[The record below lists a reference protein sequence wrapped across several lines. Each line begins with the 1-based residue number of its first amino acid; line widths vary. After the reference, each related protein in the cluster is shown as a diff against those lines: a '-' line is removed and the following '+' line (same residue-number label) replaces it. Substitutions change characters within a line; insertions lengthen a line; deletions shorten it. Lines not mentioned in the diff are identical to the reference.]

1 MKYTGSFSDTR
12 GTRDTSS
19 FYGGDST
26 TLTPYTATKFKED
39 AGVKQDWSV
48 VREYMAG
55 KVLDPAS
62 LDLMSEDADVL
73 ESFRDS
79 ESRFEN
85 MLAKALVLEDA
96 PEEIKES
103 YRRIQDKFAN
113 VNNEGIGEWAGM
125 IKDYGIDAVTDPFN
139 IGAVWFAAQTGGV
152 GAPAALAARETA
164 KLGAKTAL
172 KKALTGPSAVARLPS
187 KGLSTTV
194 REVPTQEST
203 LRTLRALMD
212 KNPMK
217 SVAAIGAA
225 QGTVDDLAYQNL
237 NITVGSQEDFNPLQ
251 TVATAGISAGLN
263 VGMTVGI
270 KKLTQKFKAD
280 SDMDEFTPE
289 RGAELFDEGVE
300 GEWIPASASPVMA
313 DIDKLLEGASGNY
326 KDITPDEELLKK
338 YAADLGGGAKTV
350 EEVQAIIMAAAQT
363 ETTTGAIKNKIK
375 KDFYAHATHNTS
387 RWLGKASGVLS
398 PFAKVSKTAKLLQEK
413 FSHEM
418 GIDWKVNDRLVGKDY
433 FETQREIQ
441 GRFFE
446 DYRTLVEPLTTSKF
460 LRRNEDNAKLADEVN
475 DALMLAVRGQKATS
489 KSNGLSPEINI
500 EINKA
505 SVGVKKLYQSMGAE
519 LKEAGLIENEVAD
532 YIPRSWNRKAIMEN
546 QEGLAKLFEDQGV
559 VPKGNGMEA
568 VQDMLKI
575 DNQLDGGGS
584 GGFFFS
590 AKRSFDNIKKDADF
604 QEFLDTDVRA
614 TMNLYTF
621 QAAKGLAKVR
631 TLGVR
636 NEKEFKDF
644 YINQIRKE
652 MTEAGETFTAKD
664 AERITRVYRTTTSEN
679 LNRFGKYAQG
689 AVDGYGLI
697 NRVAYLGLATVSSLT
712 EVFLNFS
719 KAGFKNS
726 FKGLGEAMEL
736 SYKGATGNMQSKL
749 MSQHGITAAEAK
761 AEMRKFSL
769 GMDMG
774 LTQLE
779 NRLGG
784 DDLQT
789 KWMQKASSGFF
800 KMTLLEDWTKFVQTS
815 SFMSGKNL
823 IEENIQALVAHG
835 AKPLGKRQ
843 NTLIGELAELDIDYK
858 DAMEWYK
865 RGAKRNDEFYDK
877 KFLSGAARYANSVIL
892 QPSGMSNLK
901 PLLFSNPKTSIA
913 FQLMGYPAAFTN
925 TVLKGSVKQL
935 TKDVRSGDPRNVGK
949 VAVTALSMVQVA
961 RIMNDWRS
969 DGKSEKDGA
978 VSANFQAVKR
988 VGGLGILADNITKG
1002 YDATKYSGSVLGYG
1016 TMPFGPVA
1024 TDILSATRRGITP
1037 TLARKIPA
1045 ALSPVQKIL
1054 GIVDEDE
1061 AEKFKADMDQFIY
1074 EADRNIS
1081 DFEQGFI
1088 PEFETT
1094 SSLAPY
1100 ATGGI
1105 VKDVP
1110 NVPTEPDE
1118 RIDKLTGLPYN
1129 AQAGDAYTDIEDRA
1143 KFSMGGRLIAKKL
1156 TGYFNKKSPSPLR
1169 QAEDAEFIA
1178 RQQAGIDPD
1187 GAVFYGIQDELLD
1200 LNKSMEANKASQTT
1214 QRTNTVGTA
1223 TKASTYL
1230 DSLGVEGRSL
1240 DYGAG
1245 KGLNARTN
1253 QIDDTFEPFPE
1264 DAFNPTFVS
1273 PNDVPEDTYG
1283 KIISTNVI
1291 NVLPP
1296 DLRKQAVT
1304 KIGNALKT
1312 GGRALIQT
1320 WDAGAAKAG
1329 MASKKATIVK
1339 DETLA
1344 FTTSTGSYQK
1354 GFTKEELQTYVKEV
1368 LGENFE
1374 VSGVPSKQGI
1384 SGVAVVITK
1393 KSGETSNKG
1402 YAEGGLVNDYTIQQG
1417 DTLTKI
1423 AKENETTVEDLAR
1436 LNKIENVDKIYAN
1449 DVIKLSSSPAPVETP
1464 VDIFN
1469 EVSKMS
1475 TPSAVAILKQFKTTP
1490 TNEQL
1495 KAIKKVADKIDAK
1508 KLVGV
1513 AQELMDEYKEA
1524 IISKT
1529 LAAQKT
1535 VFSTVDTAQ
1544 EKIKDVVSS
1553 IKIPELNFESKG
1565 RTAENTQGVETS
1577 NFLPENI
1584 MAYAKYVVGNKL
1596 GLDAEGSD
1604 IDVAKFG
1611 TSQKEVLKQAMQ
1623 NADKAGRDYI
1633 KYSDYP
1639 EMKSGER
1646 PEQFYKAKRSER
1658 SMMDLVKE
1666 SFTDPVF
1673 EMFTTTGVFNFKKL
1687 SNGSFEILPDTYD
1700 FDKSKSGG
1708 KDRKEAM
1715 DSYGSLTQNAQDMSE
1730 KQTYHFNV
1738 KGKI

>member
-1 MKYTGSFSDTR
+1 MKYTGTLGNLSSE
-12 GTRDTSS
+12 GSSS
-19 FYGGDST
+19 FFEGET
-26 TLTPYTATKFKED
+26 TSLRPYSATRFRADKS
-39 AGVKQDWSV
+39 VKQDWSA
-48 VREYMAG
+48 VRGYMAG

-103 YRRIQDKFAN
+103 YRRIQDKFAK
-113 VNNEGIGEWAGM
+113 VDNEGIGEWAGM

-139 IGAVWFAAQTGGV
+139 IGAVWFSAQTGGV
-152 GAPAALAARETA
+152 GAPAALAARETG
-164 KLGAKTAL
+164 KLAAKTAL

-203 LRTLRALMD
+203 LQALKGLMD

-289 RGAELFDEGVE
+289 KGAELFDEGIE
-300 GEWIPASASPVMA
+300 GEWIPASGGAI
-313 DIDKLLEGASGNY
+313 IDDLGRLLSGPSGSF
-326 KDITPDEELLKK
+326 KDITPDEELIKK
-338 YAADLGGGAKTV
+338 YAADLGGSAKTI

-398 PFAKVSKTAKLLQEK
+398 PFAKVSKTAKILQEK

-446 DYRTLVEPLTTSKF
+446 DYRAVVEPLTTSKF

-475 DALMLAVRGQKATS
+475 DALMLAVRGQKARS
-489 KSNGLSPEINI
+489 VDNGLSV
-500 EINKA
+500 EINKEINRA
-505 SVGVKKLYQSMGAE
+505 SVGVKKLYRSMGAE

-652 MTEAGETFTAKD
+652 MTEAGETFTKKD

-689 AVDGYGLI
+689 AVDGYGLV

-726 FKGLGEAMEL
+726 FKGLSEAMEL

-749 MSQHGITAAEAK
+749 MSQHGITASEAK

-789 KWMQKASSGFF
+789 KWMQNVSSGFF

-823 IEENIQALVAHG
+823 IEENIQSLVAHG

-935 TKDVRSGDPRNVGK
+935 TKDVRSGDPRNVAK
-949 VAVTALSMVQVA
+949 VGVTALSMVQVA

-969 DGKSEKDGA
+969 DGRSEEKGSA
-978 VSANFQAVKR
+978 SANFQAVKR

-1002 YDATKYSGSVLGYG
+1002 YDATKYSGSVAGYG
-1016 TMPFGPVA
+1016 TMLFGPLA
-1024 TDILSATRRGITP
+1024 TDILSASRRGITP

-1045 ALSPVQKIL
+1045 ALSPVQKVL
-1054 GIVDEDE
+1054 GIADKDE
-1061 AEKFKADMDQFIY
+1061 AERF
-1074 EADRNIS
+1074 EAQMKNFVERIDDRASGI
-1081 DFEQGFI
+1081 EEMFI
-1088 PEFETT
+1088 PEFE
-1094 SSLAPY
+1094 SNSGAVRY
-1100 ATGGI
+1100 AKGG
-1105 VKDVP
+1105 VVTDVP
-1110 NVPTEPDE
+1110 NVPAEPDE
-1118 RIDKLTGLPYN
+1118 RINKITGLPYN
-1129 AQAGDAYTDIEDRA
+1129 EDAGTAFTDVEDRA
-1143 KFSMGGRLIAKKL
+1143 KFSMGGVAKR
-1156 TGYFNKKSPSPLR
+1156 TAQEEDDD
-1169 QAEDAEFIA
+1169 QAFKNQEDDDPEGSYTAHVEDASMDLSETNALDVSVIA
-1178 RQQAGIDPD
+1178 
-1187 GAVFYGIQDELLD
+1187 D
-1200 LNKSMEANKASQTT
+1200 LNPIENAIVRGADRVPSNVQEIAAKIPSE
-1214 QRTNTVGTA
+1214 TNTNFIESFFR
-1223 TKASTYL
+1223 KL
-1230 DSLGVEGRSL
+1230 LGNETPKPVSNLSESFYEQMRQSEGDHGDTPIRTHDKREQNKPVAERSL
-1240 DYGAG
+1240 DVGFGHKIKKAEVASGTIYG
-1245 KGLNARTN
+1245 
-1253 QIDDTFEPFPE
+1253 IPFK
-1264 DAFNPTFVS
+1264 D
-1273 PNDVPEDTYG
+1273 
-1283 KIISTNVI
+1283 
-1291 NVLPP
+1291 
-1296 DLRKQAVT
+1296 
-1304 KIGNALKT
+1304 LKT
-1312 GGRALIQT
+1312 GTYIPLTGSQKRTIQKLDIEANVKLARTTAWNSKLEKRGMSYESLPEPYKLVLEDIAYNVGGKKAGLGWDKIFDSMKRGNTQEIVGHLRRKDNDQNTAGMDNRAAKSAYAAGLISTLQEAK
-1320 WDAGAAKAG
+1320 DAGLV
-1329 MASKKATIVK
+1329 KAT
-1339 DETLA
+1339 
-1344 FTTSTGSYQK
+1344 
-1354 GFTKEELQTYVKEV
+1354 
-1368 LGENFE
+1368 
-1374 VSGVPSKQGI
+1374 
-1384 SGVAVVITK
+1384 
-1393 KSGETSNKG
+1393 
-1402 YAEGGLVNDYTIQQG
+1402 
-1417 DTLTKI
+1417 
-1423 AKENETTVEDLAR
+1423 
-1436 LNKIENVDKIYAN
+1436 
-1449 DVIKLSSSPAPVETP
+1449 
-1464 VDIFN
+1464 
-1469 EVSKMS
+1469 
-1475 TPSAVAILKQFKTTP
+1475 
-1490 TNEQL
+1490 TNE
-1495 KAIKKVADKIDAK
+1495 
-1508 KLVGV
+1508 
-1513 AQELMDEYKEA
+1513 
-1524 IISKT
+1524 
-1529 LAAQKT
+1529 
-1535 VFSTVDTAQ
+1535 
-1544 EKIKDVVSS
+1544 
-1553 IKIPELNFESKG
+1553 IP
-1565 RTAENTQGVETS
+1565 A
-1577 NFLPENI
+1577 
-1584 MAYAKYVVGNKL
+1584 
-1596 GLDAEGSD
+1596 
-1604 IDVAKFG
+1604 
-1611 TSQKEVLKQAMQ
+1611 
-1623 NADKAGRDYI
+1623 
-1633 KYSDYP
+1633 
-1639 EMKSGER
+1639 
-1646 PEQFYKAKRSER
+1646 
-1658 SMMDLVKE
+1658 
-1666 SFTDPVF
+1666 
-1673 EMFTTTGVFNFKKL
+1673 
-1687 SNGSFEILPDTYD
+1687 
-1700 FDKSKSGG
+1700 
-1708 KDRKEAM
+1708 
-1715 DSYGSLTQNAQDMSE
+1715 
-1730 KQTYHFNV
+1730 
-1738 KGKI
+1738 

>member
-113 VNNEGIGEWAGM
+113 VNNEGIGEWAGL

-139 IGAVWFAAQTGGV
+139 IGAVWFAAQTGGT

-164 KLGAKTAL
+164 KAGAKTAL

-300 GEWIPASASPVMA
+300 GEWIPASASPVMD
-313 DIDKLLEGASGNY
+313 DIDRLLEGASGNY
-326 KDITPDEELLKK
+326 KDITPDEEILKK
-338 YAADLGGGAKTV
+338 YAADLGGGSKTV

-652 MTEAGETFTAKD
+652 MVEAGETFTKKD

-689 AVDGYGLI
+689 AVDGYGLV

-726 FKGLGEAMEL
+726 FKGLSEAMEL

-749 MSQHGITAAEAK
+749 MSQHGITAAEAR

-969 DGKSEKDGA
+969 DGKSEEKGSGDA
-978 VSANFQAVKR
+978 YFQAVKR

-1061 AEKFKADMDQFIY
+1061 AEKFKVDMDQFIY

-1187 GAVFYGIQDELLD
+1187 GAVFYGIQDDLLD

-1223 TKASTYL
+1223 TKAST
-1230 DSLGVEGRSL
+1230 
-1240 DYGAG
+1240 
-1245 KGLNARTN
+1245 
-1253 QIDDTFEPFPE
+1253 
-1264 DAFNPTFVS
+1264 
-1273 PNDVPEDTYG
+1273 
-1283 KIISTNVI
+1283 
-1291 NVLPP
+1291 
-1296 DLRKQAVT
+1296 
-1304 KIGNALKT
+1304 
-1312 GGRALIQT
+1312 
-1320 WDAGAAKAG
+1320 
-1329 MASKKATIVK
+1329 
-1339 DETLA
+1339 
-1344 FTTSTGSYQK
+1344 
-1354 GFTKEELQTYVKEV
+1354 
-1368 LGENFE
+1368 
-1374 VSGVPSKQGI
+1374 
-1384 SGVAVVITK
+1384 
-1393 KSGETSNKG
+1393 KG

-1449 DVIKLSSSPAPVETP
+1449 DVIKLSSSPALVETP

-1475 TPSAVAILKQFKTTP
+1475 TPLSVAILKQFKTTP

>member
-1 MKYTGSFSDTR
+1 MKYTGSFLDTR

-19 FYGGDST
+19 FYDGDFT

-39 AGVKQDWSV
+39 TGVKKDWSV

-85 MLAKALVLEDA
+85 MIAKAMVLEDA
-96 PEEIKES
+96 PQEIKDS
-103 YRRIQDKFAN
+103 YKRIQDKFATIDK
-113 VNNEGIGEWAGM
+113 EGIGEWAEM

-139 IGAVWFAAQTGGV
+139 IGSVWFAAQTGGV

-164 KLGAKTAL
+164 KAGAKTAI
-172 KKALTGPSAVARLPS
+172 KKALTGPSAVSRLPS

-194 REVPTQEST
+194 REVPSQETT
-203 LRTLRALMD
+203 LRSLRALMD
-212 KNPMK
+212 KNPKK
-217 SVAAIGAA
+217 SIAAIGAI
-225 QGTVDDLAYQNL
+225 QGTVDDVSRQNL
-237 NITVGSQEDFNPLQ
+237 AITVGSQEDFNPLQ

-270 KKLTQKFKAD
+270 NKLTQKFKAD

-300 GEWIPASASPVMA
+300 GEWIPAS
-313 DIDKLLEGASGNY
+313 GAGVLSDLDRLISGPSGSY
-326 KDITPDEELLKK
+326 KDITPDEELIKK
-338 YAADLGGGAKTV
+338 YASDLGGGAKTV
-350 EEVQAIIMAAAQT
+350 EEVQAIIMAAAKT
-363 ETTTGAIKNKIK
+363 ETTAGAIKNKIK
-375 KDFYAHATHNTS
+375 KDLYAHATHNTS

-418 GIDWKVNDRLVGKDY
+418 GIDWKVNDRLVGKDF

-446 DYRTLVEPLTTSKF
+446 DYRAIVEPLTTSKF

-532 YIPRSWNRKAIMEN
+532 YIPRSWNRKAILEN
-546 QEGLAKLFEDQGV
+546 KEGLAKLFEDQDV
-559 VPKGNGMEA
+559 VSKGKGMEA
-568 VQDMLKI
+568 VEDMLRI
-575 DNQLDGGGS
+575 DSQLDGGGS

-590 AKRSFDNIKKDADF
+590 AKRSFDNIKRDADF

-652 MTEAGETFTAKD
+652 MSEAGETFTAKD

-689 AVDGYGLI
+689 AVDGYGLV

-726 FKGLGEAMEL
+726 FKGLSEAMEL

-749 MSQHGITAAEAK
+749 MSQHNMTAAEAR

-858 DAMEWYK
+858 DAMKWYK

-969 DGKSEKDGA
+969 DGKSEEKGA
-978 VSANFQAVKR
+978 FNANLQAVKR

-1002 YDATKYSGSVLGYG
+1002 YDAAKYSGSALGYG
-1016 TMPFGPVA
+1016 TAFFGPLA

-1045 ALSPVQKIL
+1045 ALSPVQRIL

-1129 AQAGDAYTDIEDRA
+1129 AQAGEAYTDMEDRA
-1143 KFSMGGRLIAKKL
+1143 KFSMGGKVNLVNEPSLREEEDVKFIE
-1156 TGYFNKKSPSPLR
+1156 NK
-1169 QAEDAEFIA
+1169 QME
-1178 RQQAGIDPD
+1178 IDPD
-1187 GAVFYGIQDELLD
+1187 GAVQYEIEDSLLD
-1200 LNKSMEANKASQTT
+1200 LSLDDTPTKSSSDIFSTMSKAMSSAKVAVLKQLGYSPSNIDEVVAKLPKTEPQYEEAVIRNALSKQSVVKKPVSNLSKSFYKQQQKWESDHGDTPIRTHDKQEQNKPVEERSLDVGFGHKITKDELASGTIYGIPFKDLKTGTYIPLTGSQKRTIQKLDIEANVQLARNKSWDATLKSKGMSYESLSEPYKLVLEDIAYNVGGNKAAVWSGIFDSMKAGDTMKIVGHL
-1214 QRTNTVGTA
+1214 RRKADGKNTAGMDNRAAKAAYAAGLISTLQEAKNAGLV
-1223 TKASTYL
+1223 KASTN
-1230 DSLGVEGRSL
+1230 E
-1240 DYGAG
+1240 
-1245 KGLNARTN
+1245 
-1253 QIDDTFEPFPE
+1253 I
-1264 DAFNPTFVS
+1264 
-1273 PNDVPEDTYG
+1273 
-1283 KIISTNVI
+1283 
-1291 NVLPP
+1291 
-1296 DLRKQAVT
+1296 
-1304 KIGNALKT
+1304 
-1312 GGRALIQT
+1312 
-1320 WDAGAAKAG
+1320 
-1329 MASKKATIVK
+1329 
-1339 DETLA
+1339 
-1344 FTTSTGSYQK
+1344 
-1354 GFTKEELQTYVKEV
+1354 
-1368 LGENFE
+1368 
-1374 VSGVPSKQGI
+1374 PS
-1384 SGVAVVITK
+1384 
-1393 KSGETSNKG
+1393 
-1402 YAEGGLVNDYTIQQG
+1402 
-1417 DTLTKI
+1417 
-1423 AKENETTVEDLAR
+1423 
-1436 LNKIENVDKIYAN
+1436 
-1449 DVIKLSSSPAPVETP
+1449 
-1464 VDIFN
+1464 
-1469 EVSKMS
+1469 
-1475 TPSAVAILKQFKTTP
+1475 
-1490 TNEQL
+1490 
-1495 KAIKKVADKIDAK
+1495 
-1508 KLVGV
+1508 
-1513 AQELMDEYKEA
+1513 
-1524 IISKT
+1524 
-1529 LAAQKT
+1529 
-1535 VFSTVDTAQ
+1535 
-1544 EKIKDVVSS
+1544 
-1553 IKIPELNFESKG
+1553 
-1565 RTAENTQGVETS
+1565 
-1577 NFLPENI
+1577 
-1584 MAYAKYVVGNKL
+1584 
-1596 GLDAEGSD
+1596 
-1604 IDVAKFG
+1604 
-1611 TSQKEVLKQAMQ
+1611 
-1623 NADKAGRDYI
+1623 
-1633 KYSDYP
+1633 
-1639 EMKSGER
+1639 
-1646 PEQFYKAKRSER
+1646 
-1658 SMMDLVKE
+1658 
-1666 SFTDPVF
+1666 
-1673 EMFTTTGVFNFKKL
+1673 
-1687 SNGSFEILPDTYD
+1687 
-1700 FDKSKSGG
+1700 
-1708 KDRKEAM
+1708 
-1715 DSYGSLTQNAQDMSE
+1715 
-1730 KQTYHFNV
+1730 
-1738 KGKI
+1738 

>member
-39 AGVKQDWSV
+39 TGVKKDWAV

-62 LDLMSEDADVL
+62 LDLASEDADVL

-85 MLAKALVLEDA
+85 MIAKAMVLEDA
-96 PEEIKES
+96 PQEIKDS
-103 YRRIQDKFAN
+103 YKRIQDKFATIDK
-113 VNNEGIGEWAGM
+113 EGIGEWAEM

-139 IGAVWFAAQTGGV
+139 IGSVWFAAQTGGV

-164 KLGAKTAL
+164 KAGAKTAI
-172 KKALTGPSAVARLPS
+172 KKALTGPSAVSRLPS

-194 REVPTQEST
+194 REVPSQETT
-203 LRTLRALMD
+203 LRSLRALMD
-212 KNPMK
+212 KNPKK
-217 SVAAIGAA
+217 SIAAIGAI
-225 QGTVDDLAYQNL
+225 QGTVDDVSRQNL
-237 NITVGSQEDFNPLQ
+237 AITVGSQEDFNPLQ

-270 KKLTQKFKAD
+270 NKLTQKFKAD

-300 GEWIPASASPVMA
+300 GEWIPAS
-313 DIDKLLEGASGNY
+313 GAGVLSDLDRLISGPSGSY
-326 KDITPDEELLKK
+326 KDITPDEELIKK
-338 YAADLGGGAKTV
+338 YASDLGGGAKTV

-363 ETTTGAIKNKIK
+363 EKTAGAIKNKIK
-375 KDFYAHATHNTS
+375 KDLYAHATHNTS

-446 DYRTLVEPLTTSKF
+446 DYRAIVEPLTTSKF

-532 YIPRSWNRKAIMEN
+532 YIPRSWNRKAILEN
-546 QEGLAKLFEDQGV
+546 KEGLARLFEDQDV
-559 VPKGNGMEA
+559 VSKGKGMEA
-568 VQDMLKI
+568 VEDMLRI
-575 DNQLDGGGS
+575 DSQLDGGGS

-590 AKRSFDNIKKDADF
+590 AKRSFDNIKRDADF

-689 AVDGYGLI
+689 AVDGYGLV

-726 FKGLGEAMEL
+726 FKGLSEAMEL

-749 MSQHGITAAEAK
+749 MSQHNMTAAEAR

-935 TKDVRSGDPRNVGK
+935 TKDVKSGDPRNVGK

-969 DGKSEKDGA
+969 DGKSEEKGA

-1129 AQAGDAYTDIEDRA
+1129 AQAGDAYTDMEDRA

-1178 RQQAGIDPD
+1178 QRQLEIDPD
-1187 GAVFYGIQDELLD
+1187 GAVFYGIQDDLLD
-1200 LNKSMEANKASQTT
+1200 LNKVMKSSRPSRDYQNVPLASRNERVTIKFLNENGY
-1214 QRTNTVGTA
+1214 RDYSGTG
-1223 TKASTYL
+1223 KKDFTYEL
-1230 DSLGVEGRSL
+1230 MKDGSYKVYTPYVDAKGKEKLGV
-1240 DYGAG
+1240 
-1245 KGLNARTN
+1245 K
-1253 QIDDTFEPFPE
+1253 TFK
-1264 DAFNPTFVS
+1264 DPTL
-1273 PNDVPEDTYG
+1273 
-1283 KIISTNVI
+1283 KQ
-1291 NVLPP
+1291 
-1296 DLRKQAVT
+1296 LRKY
-1304 KIGNALKT
+1304 
-1312 GGRALIQT
+1312 
-1320 WDAGAAKAG
+1320 
-1329 MASKKATIVK
+1329 M
-1339 DETLA
+1339 
-1344 FTTSTGSYQK
+1344 
-1354 GFTKEELQTYVKEV
+1354 
-1368 LGENFE
+1368 
-1374 VSGVPSKQGI
+1374 
-1384 SGVAVVITK
+1384 
-1393 KSGETSNKG
+1393 G
-1402 YAEGGLVNDYTIQQG
+1402 YAEGGKVERIQKSEGGEIKSASDILESIQKTVSPVAVKIMQ
-1417 DTLTKI
+1417 TLGIT
-1423 AKENETTVEDLAR
+1423 DPDQ
-1436 LNKIENVDKIYAN
+1436 IENV
-1449 DVIKLSSSPAPVETP
+1449 S
-1464 VDIFN
+1464 
-1469 EVSKMS
+1469 
-1475 TPSAVAILKQFKTTP
+1475 
-1490 TNEQL
+1490 
-1495 KAIKKVADKIDAK
+1495 KVADKINGRE
-1508 KLVGV
+1508 LVGV
-1513 AQELMDEYKEA
+1513 SKPEAEEYKKTIVSNLSESFYKQMRKSEGDHGDTPIPTNDAQEQNKPVTERSLDVGFGHKITEAELASGTIYGIPFMDVKTGTYIPLTSSQKRTIQKLDIEA
-1524 IISKT
+1524 NVQLARNKSWDAT
-1529 LAAQKT
+1529 LK
-1535 VFSTVDTAQ
+1535 
-1544 EKIKDVVSS
+1544 
-1553 IKIPELNFESKG
+1553 SKG
-1565 RTAENTQGVETS
+1565 MSYESLSEPYKLVLEDIAYNVGGNKAAVWSDIFDSMKAGDTMKIVGHLRRQDGGKNTSGMD
-1577 NFLPENI
+1577 NRAAKA
-1584 MAYAKYVVGNKL
+1584 AYAA
-1596 GLDAEGSD
+1596 GLIENLQQ
-1604 IDVAKFG
+1604 AK
-1611 TSQKEVLKQAMQ
+1611 
-1623 NADKAGRDYI
+1623 DY
-1633 KYSDYP
+1633 
-1639 EMKSGER
+1639 G
-1646 PEQFYKAKRSER
+1646 
-1658 SMMDLVKE
+1658 
-1666 SFTDPVF
+1666 
-1673 EMFTTTGVFNFKKL
+1673 L
-1687 SNGSFEILPDTYD
+1687 SLANTNEIP
-1700 FDKSKSGG
+1700 S
-1708 KDRKEAM
+1708 
-1715 DSYGSLTQNAQDMSE
+1715 
-1730 KQTYHFNV
+1730 
-1738 KGKI
+1738 

>member
-1 MKYTGSFSDTR
+1 MSNRITGEFPDL
-12 GTRDTSS
+12 RDEDASS
-19 FYGGDST
+19 FGTGKT
-26 TLTPYTATKFKED
+26 TSLTPYTATKFRADES
-39 AGVKQDWSV
+39 VKQDWSV
-48 VREYMAG
+48 VREFMAG

-96 PEEIKES
+96 PEEIKAS

-164 KLGAKTAL
+164 KAGAKTAL

-289 RGAELFDEGVE
+289 KGAELFDEGVE

-375 KDFYAHATHNTS
+375 KDFYAHVTHNTS

-652 MTEAGETFTAKD
+652 MVEAGETFTKKD

-689 AVDGYGLI
+689 AVDSYGLV

-712 EVFLNFS
+712 EVFLNVG

-969 DGKSEKDGA
+969 DGKSEEKGSGDA
-978 VSANFQAVKR
+978 YFQAVKR
-988 VGGLGILADNITKG
+988 VGGLGILADNITKS
-1002 YDATKYSGSVLGYG
+1002 YDAAKYNQSVLGYA
-1016 TMPFGPVA
+1016 TLPFGPIA
-1024 TDILSATRRGITP
+1024 TDVLSARRRGIAP
-1037 TLARKIPA
+1037 TLVRKIPA
-1045 ALSPVQKIL
+1045 AASPVQKIIGL
-1054 GIVDEDE
+1054 ADEE
-1061 AEKFKADMDQFIY
+1061 AAEIFKADMDNFVYRIDKKLS
-1074 EADRNIS
+1074 ET
-1081 DFEQGFI
+1081 EQKFI
-1088 PEFETT
+1088 PEFEADGGM
-1094 SSLAPY
+1094 LGF

-1129 AQAGDAYTDIEDRA
+1129 EQAGGAYTDIEDRA
-1143 KFSMGGRLIAKKL
+1143 KFSMGGRILAKNLVGAVQKASRFV
-1156 TGYFNKKSPSPLR
+1156 TKR
-1169 QAEDAEFIA
+1169 QPEL
-1178 RQQAGIDPD
+1178 DPD
-1187 GAVFYGIQDELLD
+1187 GAILHGIEDDLLD
-1200 LNKSMEANKASQTT
+1200 LNKGPEFKGNLDLIHGYSKNNRMFENEAGEH
-1214 QRTNTVGTA
+1214 V
-1223 TKASTYL
+1223 
-1230 DSLGVEGRSL
+1230 SLGPLE
-1240 DYGAG
+1240 
-1245 KGLNARTN
+1245 K
-1253 QIDDTFEPFPE
+1253 FEPTGKFKGYRFDGDGGVFGDEGVYLEDPSKRYFNSKDMLGFSATEIANVKARFEKAFVLTPE
-1264 DAFNPTFVS
+1264 TVKLFNKLT
-1273 PNDVPEDTYG
+1273 
-1283 KIISTNVI
+1283 
-1291 NVLPP
+1291 
-1296 DLRKQAVT
+1296 
-1304 KIGNALKT
+1304 
-1312 GGRALIQT
+1312 
-1320 WDAGAAKAG
+1320 
-1329 MASKKATIVK
+1329 KKALGPEAVKNLKNSGYDGLIVSGFK
-1339 DETLA
+1339 DTKKYKLASESFKQPQIVHFKPETLEVVK
-1344 FTTSTGSYQK
+1344 TS
-1354 GFTKEELQTYVKEV
+1354 E
-1368 LGENFE
+1368 
-1374 VSGVPSKQGI
+1374 
-1384 SGVAVVITK
+1384 
-1393 KSGETSNKG
+1393 KSGKTLNRG
-1402 YAEGGLVNDYTIQQG
+1402 YAEGGLVERLQKFEG
-1417 DTLTKI
+1417 GV
-1423 AKENETTVEDLAR
+1423 AVEP
-1436 LNKIENVDKIYAN
+1436 AN
-1449 DVIKLSSSPAPVETP
+1449 TFDA
-1464 VDIFN
+1464 
-1469 EVSKMS
+1469 VSKMS
-1475 TPSAVAILKQFKTTP
+1475 TPSAVAILKQFNATP
-1490 TNEQL
+1490 TDKQL
-1495 KAIKKVADKIDAK
+1495 KAIKIVADKIDAR
-1508 KLVGV
+1508 KLEGV
-1513 AQELMDEYKEA
+1513 EQGLADEYKEA
-1524 IISKT
+1524 II
-1529 LAAQKT
+1529 
-1535 VFSTVDTAQ
+1535 
-1544 EKIKDVVSS
+1544 
-1553 IKIPELNFESKG
+1553 
-1565 RTAENTQGVETS
+1565 
-1577 NFLPENI
+1577 
-1584 MAYAKYVVGNKL
+1584 
-1596 GLDAEGSD
+1596 
-1604 IDVAKFG
+1604 
-1611 TSQKEVLKQAMQ
+1611 
-1623 NADKAGRDYI
+1623 
-1633 KYSDYP
+1633 
-1639 EMKSGER
+1639 
-1646 PEQFYKAKRSER
+1646 
-1658 SMMDLVKE
+1658 
-1666 SFTDPVF
+1666 
-1673 EMFTTTGVFNFKKL
+1673 
-1687 SNGSFEILPDTYD
+1687 
-1700 FDKSKSGG
+1700 
-1708 KDRKEAM
+1708 
-1715 DSYGSLTQNAQDMSE
+1715 
-1730 KQTYHFNV
+1730 KQTL
-1738 KGKI
+1738 KEL

>member
-1 MKYTGSFSDTR
+1 MSNKFTGSFSDSR
-12 GTRDTSS
+12 GEDFSS
-19 FYGGDST
+19 FFTATPESLG
-26 TLTPYTATKFKED
+26 PYTATRFRED
-39 AGVKQDWSV
+39 TGVKKDWSV

-62 LDLMSEDADVL
+62 LDLASEDADVL

-85 MLAKALVLEDA
+85 MIAKAMVLEDA
-96 PEEIKES
+96 PQEIKDS
-103 YRRIQDKFAN
+103 YKRIQDKFATIDK
-113 VNNEGIGEWAGM
+113 EGIGEWAEM

-139 IGAVWFAAQTGGV
+139 IGSVWFAAQTGGV

-164 KLGAKTAL
+164 KAGAKTAI
-172 KKALTGPSAVARLPS
+172 KKALTGPSAVSRLPS

-194 REVPTQEST
+194 REVPSQETT
-203 LRTLRALMD
+203 LRSLRALMD
-212 KNPMK
+212 KNPKK
-217 SVAAIGAA
+217 SIAAIGAI
-225 QGTVDDLAYQNL
+225 QGTVDDVSRQNL
-237 NITVGSQEDFNPLQ
+237 AITVGSQEDFNPLQ

-270 KKLTQKFKAD
+270 NKLTQKFKAD

-300 GEWIPASASPVMA
+300 GEWIPAS
-313 DIDKLLEGASGNY
+313 GAGVLSDLDRLISGPSGSY
-326 KDITPDEELLKK
+326 KDITPDEELIKK
-338 YAADLGGGAKTV
+338 YASDLGGGAKTV

-363 ETTTGAIKNKIK
+363 EKTAGAIKNKIK
-375 KDFYAHATHNTS
+375 KDLYAHATHNTS

-418 GIDWKVNDRLVGKDY
+418 GIDWKVNDRLVGKDF

-446 DYRTLVEPLTTSKF
+446 DYRAIVEPLTTSKF

-475 DALMLAVRGQKATS
+475 DALMLAVRGQKA
-489 KSNGLSPEINI
+489 KSTNNGLSSEINR

-532 YIPRSWNRKAIMEN
+532 YIPRSWNRKAILEN
-546 QEGLAKLFEDQGV
+546 KEGLAKLFEDQDV
-559 VPKGNGMEA
+559 VSKGKGMEA
-568 VQDMLKI
+568 VEDMLRI
-575 DNQLDGGGS
+575 DSQLDGGGS

-590 AKRSFDNIKKDADF
+590 AKRSFDNIKRDADF

-652 MTEAGETFTAKD
+652 MSEAGETFTAKD

-689 AVDGYGLI
+689 AVDGYGLV

-726 FKGLGEAMEL
+726 FKGLSEAMEL

-749 MSQHGITAAEAK
+749 MSQHNITAAEAR

-858 DAMEWYK
+858 DAMKWYK

-935 TKDVRSGDPRNVGK
+935 TKDVKSGDPRNVGK

-969 DGKSEKDGA
+969 DGRSEEKGA
-978 VSANFQAVKR
+978 FNANLQAVKR

-1002 YDATKYSGSVLGYG
+1002 YDAAKYSGSVLGYA
-1016 TMPFGPVA
+1016 TTPFGPLA
-1024 TDILSATRRGITP
+1024 TDALSATRRGIVP
-1037 TLARKIPA
+1037 TLARKVPA
-1045 ALSPVQKIL
+1045 ATVPIQRIL

-1061 AEKFKADMDQFIY
+1061 AEKFKADMDQFVY
-1074 EADRNIS
+1074 EADKKVS
-1081 DFEQGFI
+1081 EFEKSLI
-1088 PEFETT
+1088 PEFESDGGLLT
-1094 SSLAPY
+1094 Y

-1129 AQAGDAYTDIEDRA
+1129 AQAGEAYTDMEDRA
-1143 KFSMGGRLIAKKL
+1143 KFSMGGKVNLVNEPSLREEEDVKFIE
-1156 TGYFNKKSPSPLR
+1156 NK
-1169 QAEDAEFIA
+1169 QME
-1178 RQQAGIDPD
+1178 IDPD
-1187 GAVFYGIQDELLD
+1187 GAVQYEIEDSLLD
-1200 LNKSMEANKASQTT
+1200 LSLDDTPTKSSSDIFSTMSKAMSSAKVAVLKQLGYSPSNIDEVVAKLPKTEPQYEEAVIRNALFKQSVVKKPVSNLSKSFYKQQQKWESDHGDTPIRTHDKQEQNKP
-1214 QRTNTVGTA
+1214 
-1223 TKASTYL
+1223 
-1230 DSLGVEGRSL
+1230 VEERSL
-1240 DYGAG
+1240 DVGFGHKIKEAELASGTIYG
-1245 KGLNARTN
+1245 
-1253 QIDDTFEPFPE
+1253 IPFK
-1264 DAFNPTFVS
+1264 D
-1273 PNDVPEDTYG
+1273 
-1283 KIISTNVI
+1283 
-1291 NVLPP
+1291 
-1296 DLRKQAVT
+1296 
-1304 KIGNALKT
+1304 LKT
-1312 GGRALIQT
+1312 GTYIPLTSSQKRTIQKLDIEANVQLARNKS
-1320 WDAGAAKAG
+1320 WDATLKSKGMSYESLSEPYKLVLEDIAYNVGGNKAAVWSGIFDSMKAG
-1329 MASKKATIVK
+1329 DTMKIVGHLRRKADGK
-1339 DETLA
+1339 
-1344 FTTSTGSYQK
+1344 
-1354 GFTKEELQTYVKEV
+1354 
-1368 LGENFE
+1368 
-1374 VSGVPSKQGI
+1374 
-1384 SGVAVVITK
+1384 
-1393 KSGETSNKG
+1393 
-1402 YAEGGLVNDYTIQQG
+1402 
-1417 DTLTKI
+1417 
-1423 AKENETTVEDLAR
+1423 
-1436 LNKIENVDKIYAN
+1436 
-1449 DVIKLSSSPAPVETP
+1449 
-1464 VDIFN
+1464 
-1469 EVSKMS
+1469 
-1475 TPSAVAILKQFKTTP
+1475 
-1490 TNEQL
+1490 
-1495 KAIKKVADKIDAK
+1495 
-1508 KLVGV
+1508 
-1513 AQELMDEYKEA
+1513 
-1524 IISKT
+1524 
-1529 LAAQKT
+1529 
-1535 VFSTVDTAQ
+1535 
-1544 EKIKDVVSS
+1544 
-1553 IKIPELNFESKG
+1553 
-1565 RTAENTQGVETS
+1565 
-1577 NFLPENI
+1577 
-1584 MAYAKYVVGNKL
+1584 
-1596 GLDAEGSD
+1596 
-1604 IDVAKFG
+1604 
-1611 TSQKEVLKQAMQ
+1611 
-1623 NADKAGRDYI
+1623 
-1633 KYSDYP
+1633 KYS
-1639 EMKSGER
+1639 G
-1646 PEQFYKAKRSER
+1646 
-1658 SMMDLVKE
+1658 
-1666 SFTDPVF
+1666 
-1673 EMFTTTGVFNFKKL
+1673 
-1687 SNGSFEILPDTYD
+1687 
-1700 FDKSKSGG
+1700 
-1708 KDRKEAM
+1708 
-1715 DSYGSLTQNAQDMSE
+1715 YGQ
-1730 KQTYHFNV
+1730 
-1738 KGKI
+1738 

>member
-39 AGVKQDWSV
+39 TGVKKDWSV

-62 LDLMSEDADVL
+62 LDLASEDADVL

-85 MLAKALVLEDA
+85 MIAKAMVLEDA
-96 PEEIKES
+96 PQEIKDS
-103 YRRIQDKFAN
+103 YKRIQDKFATIDK
-113 VNNEGIGEWAGM
+113 EGIGEWAEM

-139 IGAVWFAAQTGGV
+139 IGSVWFAAQTGGV

-164 KLGAKTAL
+164 KAGAKTAI
-172 KKALTGPSAVARLPS
+172 KKALTGPSAVSRLPS

-194 REVPTQEST
+194 REVPSQETT
-203 LRTLRALMD
+203 LRSLRALMD
-212 KNPMK
+212 KNPKK
-217 SVAAIGAA
+217 SIAAIGAI
-225 QGTVDDLAYQNL
+225 QGTVDDVSRQNL
-237 NITVGSQEDFNPLQ
+237 AITVGSQEDFNPLQ

-270 KKLTQKFKAD
+270 NKLTQKFKAD

-300 GEWIPASASPVMA
+300 GEWIPAS
-313 DIDKLLEGASGNY
+313 GAGVLSDLDRLISGPSGSY
-326 KDITPDEELLKK
+326 KDITPDEELIKK
-338 YAADLGGGAKTV
+338 YASDLGGGAKTV

-363 ETTTGAIKNKIK
+363 EKTAGAIKNKIK
-375 KDFYAHATHNTS
+375 KDLYAHATHNTS

-418 GIDWKVNDRLVGKDY
+418 GIDWKVNDRLVGKDF

-446 DYRTLVEPLTTSKF
+446 DYRAIVEPLTTSKF

-475 DALMLAVRGQKATS
+475 DALMLAVRGQKA
-489 KSNGLSPEINI
+489 KSTNNGLSSEINR

-532 YIPRSWNRKAIMEN
+532 YIPRSWNRKAILEN
-546 QEGLAKLFEDQGV
+546 KEGLARLFEDQDV
-559 VPKGNGMEA
+559 VSKGKGMEA
-568 VQDMLKI
+568 VEDMLRI
-575 DNQLDGGGS
+575 DSQLDGGGS

-590 AKRSFDNIKKDADF
+590 AKRSFDNIKRDADF

-652 MTEAGETFTAKD
+652 MSEAGETFTAKD

-689 AVDGYGLI
+689 AVDGYGLV

-726 FKGLGEAMEL
+726 FKGLSEAMEL

-749 MSQHGITAAEAK
+749 MSQHNMTAAEAR

-858 DAMEWYK
+858 DAMKWYK

-935 TKDVRSGDPRNVGK
+935 TKDVKSGDPRNVGK

-1045 ALSPVQKIL
+1045 ALSPVQRIL

-1105 VKDVP
+1105 VEDVP

-1129 AQAGDAYTDIEDRA
+1129 AQAGEAYTDMEDRA
-1143 KFSMGGRLIAKKL
+1143 KFSMGGKVNLVNEPSLREEEDVKFIE
-1156 TGYFNKKSPSPLR
+1156 NK
-1169 QAEDAEFIA
+1169 QME
-1178 RQQAGIDPD
+1178 IDPD
-1187 GAVFYGIQDELLD
+1187 GAVQYQIEDNLLD
-1200 LNKSMEANKASQTT
+1200 LSLDDTPTKSSSDIFSTMSKAMSSAKVAVLKQLGYSPSNIDEVVAKLPKTEPQYEEAVIRNALSENIQRKNSVDGAKQPVKIWSSVYQTT
-1214 QRTNTVGTA
+1214 NNPEKE
-1223 TKASTYL
+1223 TKFLS
-1230 DSLGVEGRSL
+1230 
-1240 DYGAG
+1240 
-1245 KGLNARTN
+1245 N
-1253 QIDDTFEPFPE
+1253 QS
-1264 DAFNPTFVS
+1264 NP
-1273 PNDVPEDTYG
+1273 
-1283 KIISTNVI
+1283 
-1291 NVLPP
+1291 L
-1296 DLRKQAVT
+1296 
-1304 KIGNALKT
+1304 
-1312 GGRALIQT
+1312 
-1320 WDAGAAKAG
+1320 
-1329 MASKKATIVK
+1329 
-1339 DETLA
+1339 
-1344 FTTSTGSYQK
+1344 
-1354 GFTKEELQTYVKEV
+1354 
-1368 LGENFE
+1368 
-1374 VSGVPSKQGI
+1374 VSGVEEALDKGLKVFKGDKGINNQVKLKEILIATAKHESLGGKLLEQGGGGPARGAWQVEPETAI
-1384 SGVAVVITK
+1384 DIIKTSGLIGKKAEAVMGKTK
-1393 KSGETSNKG
+1393 KQILNMDEKEINGFLKDHN
-1402 YAEGGLVNDYTIQQG
+1402 VNAVFA
-1417 DTLTKI
+1417 I
-1423 AKENETTVEDLAR
+1423 AKYLQGADAKN
-1436 LNKIENVDKIYAN
+1436 
-1449 DVIKLSSSPAPVETP
+1449 KLSLLS
-1464 VDIFN
+1464 
-1469 EVSKMS
+1469 
-1475 TPSAVAILKQFKTTP
+1475 
-1490 TNEQL
+1490 
-1495 KAIKKVADKIDAK
+1495 
-1508 KLVGV
+1508 
-1513 AQELMDEYKEA
+1513 
-1524 IISKT
+1524 
-1529 LAAQKT
+1529 
-1535 VFSTVDTAQ
+1535 
-1544 EKIKDVVSS
+1544 
-1553 IKIPELNFESKG
+1553 
-1565 RTAENTQGVETS
+1565 
-1577 NFLPENI
+1577 
-1584 MAYAKYVVGNKL
+1584 GN
-1596 GLDAEGSD
+1596 
-1604 IDVAKFG
+1604 
-1611 TSQKEVLKQAMQ
+1611 
-1623 NADKAGRDYI
+1623 
-1633 KYSDYP
+1633 
-1639 EMKSGER
+1639 
-1646 PEQFYKAKRSER
+1646 
-1658 SMMDLVKE
+1658 
-1666 SFTDPVF
+1666 
-1673 EMFTTTGVFNFKKL
+1673 
-1687 SNGSFEILPDTYD
+1687 
-1700 FDKSKSGG
+1700 
-1708 KDRKEAM
+1708 
-1715 DSYGSLTQNAQDMSE
+1715 
-1730 KQTYHFNV
+1730 
-1738 KGKI
+1738 

>member
-1 MKYTGSFSDTR
+1 MSNSITGEFPDLR
-12 GTRDTSS
+12 GEDSSS
-19 FYGGDST
+19 FFEGENTS
-26 TLTPYTATKFKED
+26 LTPYTATRFRED
-39 AGVKQDWSV
+39 TGVKKDWSV

-62 LDLMSEDADVL
+62 LDLASEDADVL

-85 MLAKALVLEDA
+85 MIAKAMVLEDA
-96 PEEIKES
+96 PQEIKDS
-103 YRRIQDKFAN
+103 YKRIQDKFATIDK
-113 VNNEGIGEWAGM
+113 EGIGEWAEM

-139 IGAVWFAAQTGGV
+139 IGSVWFAAQTGGV

-164 KLGAKTAL
+164 KAGAKTAI
-172 KKALTGPSAVARLPS
+172 KKALTGPSAVSRLPS

-194 REVPTQEST
+194 REVPSQETT
-203 LRTLRALMD
+203 LRSLRALMD
-212 KNPMK
+212 KNPKK
-217 SVAAIGAA
+217 SIATIGAI
-225 QGTVDDLAYQNL
+225 QGTVDDVSRQNL
-237 NITVGSQEDFNPLQ
+237 AITVGSQEDFNPLQ

-270 KKLTQKFKAD
+270 NKLTQKFKAD

-300 GEWIPASASPVMA
+300 GEWIPAS
-313 DIDKLLEGASGNY
+313 GAGVLSDLDRLISGPSGSY
-326 KDITPDEELLKK
+326 KDITPDEELIKK
-338 YAADLGGGAKTV
+338 YASDLGGGAKTV
-350 EEVQAIIMAAAQT
+350 EEVQAIIMAAAKT
-363 ETTTGAIKNKIK
+363 ETTAGAIKNKIK
-375 KDFYAHATHNTS
+375 KDLYAHATHNTS

-418 GIDWKVNDRLVGKDY
+418 GIDWKVNDRLVGKDF

-446 DYRTLVEPLTTSKF
+446 DYRAIVEPLTTSKF

-475 DALMLAVRGQKATS
+475 DALMLAVRGQKAKRTN
-489 KSNGLSPEINI
+489 NGLSSEINR

-532 YIPRSWNRKAIMEN
+532 YIPRSWNRKAILEN
-546 QEGLAKLFEDQGV
+546 KEGLARLFEDQDV
-559 VPKGNGMEA
+559 VSKGKGMEA
-568 VQDMLKI
+568 VEDMLRI
-575 DNQLDGGGS
+575 DSQLDGGGS

-590 AKRSFDNIKKDADF
+590 AKRSFDNIKRDADF

-652 MTEAGETFTAKD
+652 MSEAGETFTAKD

-689 AVDGYGLI
+689 AVDGYGLV

-726 FKGLGEAMEL
+726 FKGLSEAMEL

-749 MSQHGITAAEAK
+749 MSQHNMTAAEAR

-858 DAMEWYK
+858 DAMKWYK

-969 DGKSEKDGA
+969 DGRSEEKGA
-978 VSANFQAVKR
+978 FNANLQAVKR

-1002 YDATKYSGSVLGYG
+1002 YDAAKYSGSVLGYA
-1016 TMPFGPVA
+1016 TTPFGPLA
-1024 TDILSATRRGITP
+1024 TDALSATRRGIVP
-1037 TLARKIPA
+1037 TLARKVPA
-1045 ALSPVQKIL
+1045 ATVPIQRIL

-1061 AEKFKADMDQFIY
+1061 AEKFKADMDQFVY
-1074 EADRNIS
+1074 EADKKVS
-1081 DFEQGFI
+1081 EFEKSLI
-1088 PEFETT
+1088 PEFESDGGLLT
-1094 SSLAPY
+1094 Y

-1129 AQAGDAYTDIEDRA
+1129 AQAGEAYTDMEDRA
-1143 KFSMGGRLIAKKL
+1143 KFSMGGKVNLVNEPSLREEEDVKFIE
-1156 TGYFNKKSPSPLR
+1156 NK
-1169 QAEDAEFIA
+1169 QME
-1178 RQQAGIDPD
+1178 IDPD
-1187 GAVFYGIQDELLD
+1187 GAVQYEIEDSLLD
-1200 LNKSMEANKASQTT
+1200 LSLDDTPTKSSSDIFSTMSKAMSSAKVAVLKQLGYSPSNIDEVVAKLPKTEPQYEEAVIRNALSKQSVVKKPVSNLSESFYKQQQKWESDHGDTPIRTHDKQEQNKPVAE
-1214 QRTNTVGTA
+1214 
-1223 TKASTYL
+1223 
-1230 DSLGVEGRSL
+1230 RSL
-1240 DYGAG
+1240 DVGFGHKIKEAELASGTIYG
-1245 KGLNARTN
+1245 
-1253 QIDDTFEPFPE
+1253 IPFK
-1264 DAFNPTFVS
+1264 D
-1273 PNDVPEDTYG
+1273 
-1283 KIISTNVI
+1283 
-1291 NVLPP
+1291 
-1296 DLRKQAVT
+1296 
-1304 KIGNALKT
+1304 LKT
-1312 GGRALIQT
+1312 GTYIPLTNSQKRTIQKLDIEANVQLARNKS
-1320 WDAGAAKAG
+1320 WDATLKSKGMSYESLSEPYKLVLEDIAYNVGGNKAAVWSGIFDSMKAGDTMKIVGHLRRKADGKNTAGMDNRAAKAAYAAG
-1329 MASKKATIVK
+1329 LISTLQEAK
-1339 DETLA
+1339 DA
-1344 FTTSTGSYQK
+1344 
-1354 GFTKEELQTYVKEV
+1354 
-1368 LGENFE
+1368 
-1374 VSGVPSKQGI
+1374 
-1384 SGVAVVITK
+1384 
-1393 KSGETSNKG
+1393 
-1402 YAEGGLVNDYTIQQG
+1402 GLV
-1417 DTLTKI
+1417 K
-1423 AKENETTVEDLAR
+1423 
-1436 LNKIENVDKIYAN
+1436 AN
-1449 DVIKLSSSPAPVETP
+1449 
-1464 VDIFN
+1464 
-1469 EVSKMS
+1469 
-1475 TPSAVAILKQFKTTP
+1475 
-1490 TNEQL
+1490 TNE
-1495 KAIKKVADKIDAK
+1495 
-1508 KLVGV
+1508 
-1513 AQELMDEYKEA
+1513 
-1524 IISKT
+1524 
-1529 LAAQKT
+1529 
-1535 VFSTVDTAQ
+1535 
-1544 EKIKDVVSS
+1544 
-1553 IKIPELNFESKG
+1553 IPS
-1565 RTAENTQGVETS
+1565 
-1577 NFLPENI
+1577 
-1584 MAYAKYVVGNKL
+1584 
-1596 GLDAEGSD
+1596 
-1604 IDVAKFG
+1604 
-1611 TSQKEVLKQAMQ
+1611 
-1623 NADKAGRDYI
+1623 
-1633 KYSDYP
+1633 
-1639 EMKSGER
+1639 
-1646 PEQFYKAKRSER
+1646 
-1658 SMMDLVKE
+1658 
-1666 SFTDPVF
+1666 
-1673 EMFTTTGVFNFKKL
+1673 
-1687 SNGSFEILPDTYD
+1687 
-1700 FDKSKSGG
+1700 
-1708 KDRKEAM
+1708 
-1715 DSYGSLTQNAQDMSE
+1715 
-1730 KQTYHFNV
+1730 
-1738 KGKI
+1738 

>member
-1 MKYTGSFSDTR
+1 MSNRYTGSFSDSR
-12 GTRDTSS
+12 GEDSSS
-19 FYGGDST
+19 FFTGVPKSLG
-26 TLTPYTATKFKED
+26 PYTATRFRED
-39 AGVKQDWSV
+39 TGVKKDWSI

-85 MLAKALVLEDA
+85 MIAKALVLEEA
-96 PEEIKES
+96 PQEIKDS
-103 YRRIQDKFAN
+103 YKRIQDKFAN
-113 VNNEGIGEWAGM
+113 IDKEGIGEWAEM

-164 KLGAKTAL
+164 KAGAKTAL
-172 KKALTGPSAVARLPS
+172 KKALTGPSTVARLPS
-187 KGLSTTV
+187 KSASTIV
-194 REVPTQEST
+194 REAPTQEST
-203 LRTLRALMD
+203 LRTLRALID

-217 SVAAIGAA
+217 SVATLGAV
-225 QGTVDDLAYQNL
+225 QGTVDDLSRQNL
-237 NITVGSQEDFNPLQ
+237 AITVGSQEDFNPLQ

-270 KKLTQKFKAD
+270 NKLTQKFKVD
-280 SDMDEFTPE
+280 SDIDEFTPE

-300 GEWIPASASPVMA
+300 GEWIPAS
-313 DIDKLLEGASGNY
+313 GAGILNDLDRLISGPSGSY
-326 KDITPDEELLKK
+326 KDITPDEELIQK

-363 ETTTGAIKNKIK
+363 EKTAGAIKNKIK
-375 KDFYAHATHNTS
+375 KDLYAHATHNTS

-398 PFAKVSKTAKLLQEK
+398 PFAKVSPTAKLLQEK

-418 GIDWKVNDRLVGKDY
+418 GISWKVDSRLVGKDF

-446 DYRTLVEPLTTSKF
+446 DYRFIVEPLTTSKF
-460 LRRNEDNAKLADEVN
+460 LRRNEDNAKLADEIN
-475 DALMLAVRGQKATS
+475 DALMLAVRGQKA
-489 KSNGLSPEINI
+489 KSSDNGLSSEINK

-505 SVGVKKLYQSMGAE
+505 SVGVKNLYMQMGAE

-532 YIPRSWNRKAIMEN
+532 YIPRSWNKKAILEN
-546 QEGLAKLFEDQGV
+546 KEGLAKLFEDQNV
-559 VPKGNGMEA
+559 VSKGKGMET
-568 VQDMLKI
+568 VEDMLRI
-575 DNQLDGGGS
+575 DSQLDGGGS

-590 AKRSFDNIKKDADF
+590 AKRSFDNIKRDADF

-652 MTEAGETFTAKD
+652 MAEAGETFTAKD

-689 AVDGYGLI
+689 AVDGYGLV

-712 EVFLNFS
+712 EAFLNFS

-726 FKGLGEAMEL
+726 FKGLSEAMEL
-736 SYKGATGNMQSKL
+736 SYKGATGNIQSKL
-749 MSQHGITAAEAK
+749 MSQHNMTAAEAR

-835 AKPLGKRQ
+835 SRPLGKRQ

-925 TVLKGSVKQL
+925 TVLKRGAKQL

-949 VAVTALSMVQVA
+949 VAVTAISMVQVA

-969 DGKSEKDGA
+969 DGKSEEKGTLN
-978 VSANFQAVKR
+978 ANLQAVKR

-1002 YDATKYSGSVLGYG
+1002 YDAAKYNQSVLGYA
-1016 TMPFGPVA
+1016 TMPFGPLA
-1024 TDILSATRRGITP
+1024 TDALSATRRGVVP

-1045 ALSPVQKIL
+1045 ATSPIQRIL

-1061 AEKFKADMDQFIY
+1061 AEKFKADMNQFVY
-1074 EADRNIS
+1074 EADKKVS
-1081 DFEQGFI
+1081 EVEKSLI
-1088 PEFETT
+1088 PEFESTGG
-1094 SSLAPY
+1094 LLNY

-1105 VKDVP
+1105 VTDVP

-1118 RIDKLTGLPYN
+1118 RINKLTGRPYN
-1129 AQAGDAYTDIEDRA
+1129 EDAGEAYTDIEDRTR
-1143 KFSMGGRLIAKKL
+1143 FSMGGRLIAKKL
-1156 TGYFNKKSPSPLR
+1156 TSSFNKKTLSPLR
-1169 QAEDAEFIA
+1169 QSEDAKFIA
-1178 RQQAGIDPD
+1178 RQQSKIDPD
-1187 GAVFYGIQDELLD
+1187 GVILYGIQDDLLD
-1200 LNKSMEANKASQTT
+1200 LNRSMEANRASQTT
-1214 QRTNTVGTA
+1214 QRANTIGTA
-1223 TKASTYL
+1223 TKASDYL
-1230 DSLGVEGRSL
+1230 DSLGASGRSL

-1245 KGLNARTN
+1245 KGLNAKAN

-1273 PNDVPEDTYG
+1273 PKDVPENTYG

-1296 DLRKQAVT
+1296 ALRKEAVL
-1304 KIGNALKT
+1304 KIGGALKI

-1339 DETLA
+1339 NEPLA

-1354 GFTKEELQTYVKEV
+1354 GFTKNELEEYVQKT
-1368 LGENFE
+1368 LGKNFE
-1374 VSGVPSKQGI
+1374 VSSVPSKQGI

-1393 KSGETSNKG
+1393 KSKRLQKF
-1402 YAEGGLVNDYTIQQG
+1402 EGGVADSYTIQRG

-1423 AKENETTVEDLAR
+1423 ARENQTTVEELA
-1436 LNKIENVDKIYAN
+1436 KINEIKDINKIYAD
-1449 DVIKLSSSPAPVETP
+1449 DVLKLS
-1464 VDIFN
+1464 N
-1469 EVSKMS
+1469 
-1475 TPSAVAILKQFKTTP
+1475 PSGVAILKQLKETP
-1490 TNEQL
+1490 NKEQL
-1495 KAIKKVADKIDAK
+1495 KTIEKIAK
-1508 KLVGV
+1508 KINDRKITNVTEEV
-1513 AQELMDEYKEA
+1513 ANEYKEV
-1524 IISKT
+1524 IIKNT
-1529 LAAQKT
+1529 LAAKNYILSKT
-1535 VFSTVDTAQ
+1535 DEVKDKIENV
-1544 EKIKDVVSS
+1544 IKD
-1553 IKIPELNFESKG
+1553 IEIPEINFEPKG
-1565 RTAENTQGVETS
+1565 RTSENNKGMQPA
-1577 NFLPENI
+1577 NLLPQNI
-1584 MAYAKYVVGNKL
+1584 MAYAKYVAGNKL
-1596 GLDAEGSD
+1596 GLEGSGKD

-1611 TSQKEVLKQAMQ
+1611 TKQKEVLKQAMK
-1623 NADKAGRDYI
+1623 NAVKDGRNYI

-1639 EMKSGER
+1639 NMKTGER
-1646 PEQFYKAKRSER
+1646 PDKFYKASRSAR
-1658 SMMDLVKE
+1658 SLVDLVKE

-1673 EMFTTTGVFNFKKL
+1673 EMFTTTGVFSFKQL
-1687 SNGSFEILPDTYD
+1687 PNGKFEIIPDVYD

-1708 KDRKEAM
+1708 KNRKEAI
-1715 DSYGSLTQNAQDMSE
+1715 DSYGSLTQQAQDISE
-1730 KQTYHFNV
+1730 NQTYHFNV
-1738 KGKI
+1738 KGTI

>member
-1 MKYTGSFSDTR
+1 MSNKFTGSFSDSR
-12 GTRDTSS
+12 GEDFSS
-19 FYGGDST
+19 FFTATPESLG
-26 TLTPYTATKFKED
+26 PYTATRFRED
-39 AGVKQDWSV
+39 TGVKKDWSV

-62 LDLMSEDADVL
+62 LDLASEDADVL

-85 MLAKALVLEDA
+85 MIAKAMVLEDA
-96 PEEIKES
+96 PQEIKDS
-103 YRRIQDKFAN
+103 YKRIQDKFATIDK
-113 VNNEGIGEWAGM
+113 EGIGEWAEM

-139 IGAVWFAAQTGGV
+139 IGSVWFAAQTGGV

-164 KLGAKTAL
+164 KAGAKTAI
-172 KKALTGPSAVARLPS
+172 KKALTGPSAVSRLPS

-194 REVPTQEST
+194 REVPSQETT
-203 LRTLRALMD
+203 LRSLRALMD
-212 KNPMK
+212 KNPKK
-217 SVAAIGAA
+217 SIAAIGAI
-225 QGTVDDLAYQNL
+225 QGTVDDVSRQNL
-237 NITVGSQEDFNPLQ
+237 AITVGSQEDFNPLQ

-270 KKLTQKFKAD
+270 NKLTQKFKTD

-300 GEWIPASASPVMA
+300 GEWIPAS
-313 DIDKLLEGASGNY
+313 GAGVLSDLDRLISGPSGSY
-326 KDITPDEELLKK
+326 KDITPDEELIKK
-338 YAADLGGGAKTV
+338 YASDLGGGAKTV

-363 ETTTGAIKNKIK
+363 EKTAGAIKNKIK
-375 KDFYAHATHNTS
+375 KDLYAHATHNTS

-446 DYRTLVEPLTTSKF
+446 DYRAIVEPLTTSKF

-475 DALMLAVRGQKATS
+475 DALMLAVRGQKAK
-489 KSNGLSPEINI
+489 KSNNGLSFEINR

-532 YIPRSWNRKAIMEN
+532 YIPRSWNRKAILEN
-546 QEGLAKLFEDQGV
+546 KEGLARLFEDQDV
-559 VPKGNGMEA
+559 VSKGKGMEA
-568 VQDMLKI
+568 VEDMLRI
-575 DNQLDGGGS
+575 DSQLDGGGS

-590 AKRSFDNIKKDADF
+590 AKRSFDNIKRDADF

-689 AVDGYGLI
+689 AVDGYGLV

-726 FKGLGEAMEL
+726 FKGLSEAMEL

-749 MSQHGITAAEAK
+749 MSQHNMTAAEAR

-935 TKDVRSGDPRNVGK
+935 TKDVKSGDPRNVGK

-969 DGKSEKDGA
+969 DGKSEEKGA
-978 VSANFQAVKR
+978 FNANLQAVKR

-1002 YDATKYSGSVLGYG
+1002 YDAAKYSGSVLGYA
-1016 TMPFGPVA
+1016 TTPFGPLA
-1024 TDILSATRRGITP
+1024 TDALSATRRGIVP
-1037 TLARKIPA
+1037 TLARKVPA
-1045 ALSPVQKIL
+1045 ATAPIQRIL

-1061 AEKFKADMDQFIY
+1061 AEKFKADMDQFVY
-1074 EADRNIS
+1074 EADKKVS
-1081 DFEQGFI
+1081 EFEKSLI
-1088 PEFETT
+1088 PEFESDGGLLT
-1094 SSLAPY
+1094 Y

-1105 VKDVP
+1105 VEGVP

-1129 AQAGDAYTDIEDRA
+1129 AQAGEAYTDMEDRA
-1143 KFSMGGRLIAKKL
+1143 KFSMGGKVNLVNEPSLREEEDVKFIE
-1156 TGYFNKKSPSPLR
+1156 NK
-1169 QAEDAEFIA
+1169 QIE
-1178 RQQAGIDPD
+1178 IDPD
-1187 GAVFYGIQDELLD
+1187 GAVQYEIEDSLLD
-1200 LNKSMEANKASQTT
+1200 LSLDDTSTKSSSDIFSTMSKAMSSAKVAVLKQLGYSPSNIDEVVAKLPKTEPQYEGAVIRNALSKQPVFKKPVSNLSESFYKQQQKWESDHGDTPIRTHDKQEQNKP
-1214 QRTNTVGTA
+1214 
-1223 TKASTYL
+1223 
-1230 DSLGVEGRSL
+1230 VEKRSL
-1240 DYGAG
+1240 DVGFGHKITEAELASGTIYG
-1245 KGLNARTN
+1245 
-1253 QIDDTFEPFPE
+1253 IPFK
-1264 DAFNPTFVS
+1264 D
-1273 PNDVPEDTYG
+1273 
-1283 KIISTNVI
+1283 
-1291 NVLPP
+1291 
-1296 DLRKQAVT
+1296 
-1304 KIGNALKT
+1304 LKT
-1312 GGRALIQT
+1312 GTYIPLTSSQKRTIQKLDIEANVQLARNES
-1320 WDAGAAKAG
+1320 WDATLKSKGMSYESLSEPYKLVLEDIAYNVGGNKAAVWSDIFDSMKAGDTMKIVGHLRRQDGGKNTSGMDNRAAKAAYAAG
-1329 MASKKATIVK
+1329 LISTLQEAK
-1339 DETLA
+1339 DA
-1344 FTTSTGSYQK
+1344 
-1354 GFTKEELQTYVKEV
+1354 
-1368 LGENFE
+1368 
-1374 VSGVPSKQGI
+1374 
-1384 SGVAVVITK
+1384 
-1393 KSGETSNKG
+1393 
-1402 YAEGGLVNDYTIQQG
+1402 GLV
-1417 DTLTKI
+1417 K
-1423 AKENETTVEDLAR
+1423 
-1436 LNKIENVDKIYAN
+1436 AN
-1449 DVIKLSSSPAPVETP
+1449 
-1464 VDIFN
+1464 
-1469 EVSKMS
+1469 
-1475 TPSAVAILKQFKTTP
+1475 
-1490 TNEQL
+1490 TNE
-1495 KAIKKVADKIDAK
+1495 
-1508 KLVGV
+1508 
-1513 AQELMDEYKEA
+1513 
-1524 IISKT
+1524 
-1529 LAAQKT
+1529 
-1535 VFSTVDTAQ
+1535 
-1544 EKIKDVVSS
+1544 
-1553 IKIPELNFESKG
+1553 IPS
-1565 RTAENTQGVETS
+1565 
-1577 NFLPENI
+1577 
-1584 MAYAKYVVGNKL
+1584 
-1596 GLDAEGSD
+1596 
-1604 IDVAKFG
+1604 
-1611 TSQKEVLKQAMQ
+1611 
-1623 NADKAGRDYI
+1623 
-1633 KYSDYP
+1633 
-1639 EMKSGER
+1639 
-1646 PEQFYKAKRSER
+1646 
-1658 SMMDLVKE
+1658 
-1666 SFTDPVF
+1666 
-1673 EMFTTTGVFNFKKL
+1673 
-1687 SNGSFEILPDTYD
+1687 
-1700 FDKSKSGG
+1700 
-1708 KDRKEAM
+1708 
-1715 DSYGSLTQNAQDMSE
+1715 
-1730 KQTYHFNV
+1730 
-1738 KGKI
+1738 

>member
-1 MKYTGSFSDTR
+1 MSNRITGEFPDL
-12 GTRDTSS
+12 RDEDASS
-19 FYGGDST
+19 FGTGKT
-26 TLTPYTATKFKED
+26 TSLTPYTATKFRADES
-39 AGVKQDWSV
+39 VKQDWSV
-48 VREYMAG
+48 VREFMAG

-96 PEEIKES
+96 PEEIKAS

-164 KLGAKTAL
+164 KAGAKTAL

-375 KDFYAHATHNTS
+375 KDFYAHVTHNTS

-446 DYRTLVEPLTTSKF
+446 DYRNLVEPLTTSKF

-652 MTEAGETFTAKD
+652 MVEAGETFTKKD

-689 AVDGYGLI
+689 AVDSYGLV

-712 EVFLNFS
+712 EVFLNVG

-969 DGKSEKDGA
+969 DGKSEDKGSGDA
-978 VSANFQAVKR
+978 YFQAVKR
-988 VGGLGILADNITKG
+988 VGGLGILADNITKS
-1002 YDATKYSGSVLGYG
+1002 YDAAKYNQSVLGYA
-1016 TMPFGPVA
+1016 TLPFGPIA
-1024 TDILSATRRGITP
+1024 TDVLSARRRGIAP
-1037 TLARKIPA
+1037 TLVRKIPA
-1045 ALSPVQKIL
+1045 AASPVQKIIGL
-1054 GIVDEDE
+1054 ADEE
-1061 AEKFKADMDQFIY
+1061 AAEIFKADMDNFVYRIDKKLS
-1074 EADRNIS
+1074 EA
-1081 DFEQGFI
+1081 EQKFI
-1088 PEFETT
+1088 PEFEADGGM
-1094 SSLAPY
+1094 LGF

-1143 KFSMGGRLIAKKL
+1143 KFSMGGRILAKNLVGAVQKASRFV
-1156 TGYFNKKSPSPLR
+1156 TKR
-1169 QAEDAEFIA
+1169 QPEL
-1178 RQQAGIDPD
+1178 DPD
-1187 GAVFYGIQDELLD
+1187 GAILHGIEDDLLD
-1200 LNKSMEANKASQTT
+1200 LNKGPEFKGNLDLIHGYSKNNRMFENEAGEH
-1214 QRTNTVGTA
+1214 V
-1223 TKASTYL
+1223 
-1230 DSLGVEGRSL
+1230 SLGPLE
-1240 DYGAG
+1240 
-1245 KGLNARTN
+1245 K
-1253 QIDDTFEPFPE
+1253 FEPTGKFKGYRFDGDGGVFGDEGVYLEDPSKRYFNSKDMLGFSATEIANVKARFEKAFVLTPE
-1264 DAFNPTFVS
+1264 TVKLFNKLT
-1273 PNDVPEDTYG
+1273 
-1283 KIISTNVI
+1283 
-1291 NVLPP
+1291 
-1296 DLRKQAVT
+1296 
-1304 KIGNALKT
+1304 
-1312 GGRALIQT
+1312 
-1320 WDAGAAKAG
+1320 
-1329 MASKKATIVK
+1329 KKALGPEAVKNLKNSGYDGLIVSGFK
-1339 DETLA
+1339 DTKKYKLASESFKQPQIVHFKPETLEVVK
-1344 FTTSTGSYQK
+1344 TS
-1354 GFTKEELQTYVKEV
+1354 E
-1368 LGENFE
+1368 
-1374 VSGVPSKQGI
+1374 
-1384 SGVAVVITK
+1384 
-1393 KSGETSNKG
+1393 KSGKTSNKG
-1402 YAEGGLVNDYTIQQG
+1402 YAEGGLVDDYTIQQG

>member
-1 MKYTGSFSDTR
+1 MSNRITGEFPDL
-12 GTRDTSS
+12 RDEDASS
-19 FYGGDST
+19 FGTGKT
-26 TLTPYTATKFKED
+26 TSLTPYTATKFRADES
-39 AGVKQDWSV
+39 VKQDWSV

-85 MLAKALVLEDA
+85 MIAKAMVLEDA

-103 YRRIQDKFAN
+103 YKRIQSKFAN

-152 GAPAALAARETA
+152 GAPAALAARETGKA
-164 KLGAKTAL
+164 VAKTAL

-187 KGLSTTV
+187 KGVSTIV

-225 QGTVDDLAYQNL
+225 QGTIDDLAYQNL

-270 KKLTQKFKAD
+270 KKLTQKFKVD

-289 RGAELFDEGVE
+289 RGAELFDEGIE
-300 GEWIPASASPVMA
+300 GEWIPASAASL
-313 DIDKLLEGASGNY
+313 IDDLPLLSGTTRNY
-326 KDITPDEELLKK
+326 ENITPDEELIKK

-350 EEVQAIIMAAAQT
+350 EEVQAIIMAAAKT
-363 ETTTGAIKNKIK
+363 ETTAGAIKNKIK
-375 KDFYAHATHNTS
+375 KDLYAHATHGTS

-398 PFAKVSKTAKLLQEK
+398 PFAKVSSTAKILQEK

-418 GIDWKVNDRLVGKDY
+418 GIDWKVNSRLVGKDF

-446 DYRTLVEPLTTSKF
+446 DYRAIVEPLATSKF
-460 LRRNEDNAKLADEVN
+460 LRRNKDNAKLADEVN
-475 DALMLAVRGQKATS
+475 NALMLAVRGQKATS
-489 KSNGLSPEINI
+489 ANGLTAEMNKA
-500 EINKA
+500 INKS
-505 SVGVKKLYQSMGAE
+505 SVGVKKLYKQMGSE

-532 YIPRSWNRKAIMEN
+532 YIPRSWNRKAIFEN
-546 QEGLAKLFEDQGV
+546 QKGLAKLFEDQGV
-559 VPKGNGMEA
+559 VPKGKGMET
-568 VQDMLKI
+568 VKDMLKI
-575 DNQLDGGGS
+575 DNQLDSGGS

-614 TMNLYTF
+614 SMNLYTF

-631 TLGVR
+631 ALGVR
-636 NEKEFKDF
+636 NEKEFKSF
-644 YINQIRKE
+644 YIDRIRKE
-652 MTEAGETFTAKD
+652 MAEAGETFTKKD

-679 LNRFGKYAQG
+679 LNRFGKYSQG

-712 EVFLNFS
+712 EVFLNVS
-719 KAGFKNS
+719 KSGFRNS

-736 SYKGATGNMQSKL
+736 SYKGATGKTQSKL
-749 MSQHGITAAEAK
+749 MSQHGLTAGEAK

-858 DAMEWYK
+858 DAMKWYK
-865 RGAKRNDEFYDK
+865 NGAKRNEEFYDK
-877 KFLSGAARYANSVIL
+877 TFLAGAARYANSVIL

-925 TVLKGSVKQL
+925 TVLKGSIKQI

-969 DGKSEKDGA
+969 DGKSEEKGTLE
-978 VSANFQAVKR
+978 ANYQAVKR
-988 VGGLGILADNITKG
+988 VGGLGILADNITKS
-1002 YDATKYSGSVLGYG
+1002 YDAAKYNQSVLGYA
-1016 TMPFGPVA
+1016 TLPFGPIA
-1024 TDILSATRRGITP
+1024 TDVLSARRRGIAP
-1037 TLARKIPA
+1037 TLVRKIPA
-1045 ALSPVQKIL
+1045 AASPIQKIL
-1054 GIVDEDE
+1054 GIVDEE
-1061 AEKFKADMDQFIY
+1061 AAEIFKADMDHFVY
-1074 EADRNIS
+1074 KADKNLS
-1081 DFEQGFI
+1081 EFEQGLI
-1088 PEFETT
+1088 PEFEADGGM
-1094 SSLAPY
+1094 LGY

-1105 VKDVP
+1105 VKNVP

-1118 RIDKLTGLPYN
+1118 RIDKITGLPYN
-1129 AQAGDAYTDIEDRA
+1129 AQAGDAYIDIEDRA
-1143 KFSMGGRLIAKKL
+1143 KFSMGGRILAKNLVGAVQKASRL
-1156 TGYFNKKSPSPLR
+1156 VTKR
-1169 QAEDAEFIA
+1169 QPEL
-1178 RQQAGIDPD
+1178 DPD
-1187 GAVFYGIQDELLD
+1187 GAILHGIEDDLLD

-1393 KSGETSNKG
+1393 KSGKTSNKG
-1402 YAEGGLVNDYTIQQG
+1402 YAEGGLVERLQKFEGGVAVEEPSSIL
-1417 DTLTKI
+1417 DT
-1423 AKENETTVEDLAR
+1423 
-1436 LNKIENVDKIYAN
+1436 
-1449 DVIKLSSSPAPVETP
+1449 
-1464 VDIFN
+1464 
-1469 EVSKMS
+1469 VSKMAS
-1475 TPSAVAILKQFKTTP
+1475 SAGVAILKHFDTAPNQ
-1490 TNEQL
+1490 EQL
-1495 KAIKKVADKIDAK
+1495 QQIEKVAKKIDAK
-1508 KLVGV
+1508 TIEGV
-1513 AQELMDEYKEA
+1513 DQELMNEYKEGVIINALAVQGTPTTPDKKPKTYYGKNA
-1524 IISKT
+1524 ISR
-1529 LAAQKT
+1529 
-1535 VFSTVDTAQ
+1535 VEED
-1544 EKIKDVVSS
+1544 EG
-1553 IKIPELNFESKG
+1553 ELNSLQE
-1565 RTAENTQGVETS
+1565 
-1577 NFLPENI
+1577 
-1584 MAYAKYVVGNKL
+1584 YVVEH
-1596 GLDAEGSD
+1596 EGFVGGEYKD
-1604 IDVAKFG
+1604 TKNIV
-1611 TSQKEVLKQAMQ
+1611 TSGVGQTGKYKNMTFKEVFKIHQ
-1623 NADKAGRDYI
+1623 
-1633 KYSDYP
+1633 
-1639 EMKSGER
+1639 EE
-1646 PEQFYKAKRSER
+1646 AKRY
-1658 SMMDLVKE
+1658 VPK
-1666 SFTDPVF
+1666 
-1673 EMFTTTGVFNFKKL
+1673 
-1687 SNGSFEILPDTYD
+1687 
-1700 FDKSKSGG
+1700 FD
-1708 KDRKEAM
+1708 
-1715 DSYGSLTQNAQDMSE
+1715 SLSE
-1730 KQTYHFNV
+1730 KQQKALMSLVYRGDLQKSPTFRDRVNEGNFEQAAIELLDHKEYREYKRIAREGGNV
-1738 KGKI
+1738 SGIIGRLEEASEFIKG

>member
-1 MKYTGSFSDTR
+1 MSNRITGEFPDL
-12 GTRDTSS
+12 RDEDASS
-19 FYGGDST
+19 FGTGKT
-26 TLTPYTATKFKED
+26 TSLTPYTATKFRADES
-39 AGVKQDWSV
+39 VKQDWSV

-85 MLAKALVLEDA
+85 MIAKAMVLEDA

-103 YRRIQDKFAN
+103 YKRIQSKFAN

-152 GAPAALAARETA
+152 GAPAALAARETGKA
-164 KLGAKTAL
+164 VAKTAL

-187 KGLSTTV
+187 KGVSTIV

-225 QGTVDDLAYQNL
+225 QGTIDDLAYQNL

-300 GEWIPASASPVMA
+300 GEWIPASASPVMD
-313 DIDKLLEGASGNY
+313 DIDRLLEGASGNY
-326 KDITPDEELLKK
+326 KDITPDEELIKK

-375 KDFYAHATHNTS
+375 KDFYAHATHGTS

-398 PFAKVSKTAKLLQEK
+398 PFAKVSSTAKILQEK

-418 GIDWKVNDRLVGKDY
+418 GIDWKVNSRLVGKDF

-446 DYRTLVEPLTTSKF
+446 DYRAIVEPLATSKF
-460 LRRNEDNAKLADEVN
+460 LRRNKDNAKLADEVN
-475 DALMLAVRGQKATS
+475 NALMLAVRGQKATS
-489 KSNGLSPEINI
+489 ANGLTAEMNKA
-500 EINKA
+500 INKS
-505 SVGVKKLYQSMGAE
+505 SVGVKKLYKQMGSE

-532 YIPRSWNRKAIMEN
+532 YIPRSWNRKAIFEN
-546 QEGLAKLFEDQGV
+546 QKGLAKLFEDQGV
-559 VPKGNGMEA
+559 VPKGKGMET
-568 VQDMLKI
+568 VKDMLKI
-575 DNQLDGGGS
+575 DNQLDSGGS

-614 TMNLYTF
+614 SMNLYTF

-631 TLGVR
+631 ALGVR
-636 NEKEFKDF
+636 NEKEFKSF
-644 YINQIRKE
+644 YIDRIRKE
-652 MTEAGETFTAKD
+652 MAEAGETFTKKD

-712 EVFLNFS
+712 EVFLNVS
-719 KAGFKNS
+719 KSGFRNS

-736 SYKGATGNMQSKL
+736 SYKGATGKTQSKL
-749 MSQHGITAAEAK
+749 MSQHGLTAGEAK

-858 DAMEWYK
+858 DAMKWYK
-865 RGAKRNDEFYDK
+865 NGAKRNEEFYDK
-877 KFLSGAARYANSVIL
+877 TFLAGAARYANSVIL

-925 TVLKGSVKQL
+925 TVLKGSIKQI

-969 DGKSEKDGA
+969 DGKSEEKGTLE
-978 VSANFQAVKR
+978 ANYQAVKR
-988 VGGLGILADNITKG
+988 VGGLGILADNITKS
-1002 YDATKYSGSVLGYG
+1002 YDAAKYNQSVLGYA
-1016 TMPFGPVA
+1016 TLPFGPIA
-1024 TDILSATRRGITP
+1024 TDVLSARRRGIAP
-1037 TLARKIPA
+1037 TLVRKIPA
-1045 ALSPVQKIL
+1045 AASPIQKIL
-1054 GIVDEDE
+1054 GIVDEE
-1061 AEKFKADMDQFIY
+1061 AAEIFKADMDHFVY
-1074 EADRNIS
+1074 KADKNLS
-1081 DFEQGFI
+1081 EFEQGFI
-1088 PEFETT
+1088 PEFEADEGM
-1094 SSLAPY
+1094 LGF

-1118 RIDKLTGLPYN
+1118 RIDKITGLPYN
-1129 AQAGDAYTDIEDRA
+1129 AQAGDAYIDIEDRA
-1143 KFSMGGRLIAKKL
+1143 KFSMGGRILAKNLVGAVQKASRL
-1156 TGYFNKKSPSPLR
+1156 VTKR
-1169 QAEDAEFIA
+1169 QPEL
-1178 RQQAGIDPD
+1178 DPD
-1187 GAVFYGIQDELLD
+1187 GAILHGIEDDLLD
-1200 LNKSMEANKASQTT
+1200 LNKSIKANRPSRDYQNVPLASRNEKVTTSFLDENGYTDYSGTGKKDFTYELMEDGSYKVYTPYVDAK
-1214 QRTNTVGTA
+1214 G
-1223 TKASTYL
+1223 KEK
-1230 DSLGVEGRSL
+1230 LGVKTFKDPTL
-1240 DYGAG
+1240 
-1245 KGLNARTN
+1245 KQLRT
-1253 QIDDTFEPFPE
+1253 
-1264 DAFNPTFVS
+1264 
-1273 PNDVPEDTYG
+1273 Y
-1283 KIISTNVI
+1283 
-1291 NVLPP
+1291 
-1296 DLRKQAVT
+1296 
-1304 KIGNALKT
+1304 
-1312 GGRALIQT
+1312 
-1320 WDAGAAKAG
+1320 
-1329 MASKKATIVK
+1329 M
-1339 DETLA
+1339 
-1344 FTTSTGSYQK
+1344 
-1354 GFTKEELQTYVKEV
+1354 
-1368 LGENFE
+1368 
-1374 VSGVPSKQGI
+1374 
-1384 SGVAVVITK
+1384 
-1393 KSGETSNKG
+1393 G
-1402 YAEGGLVNDYTIQQG
+1402 YAEGGLVERLQKFEGGVAVEEPSSILDTI
-1417 DTLTKI
+1417 
-1423 AKENETTVEDLAR
+1423 
-1436 LNKIENVDKIYAN
+1436 
-1449 DVIKLSSSPAPVETP
+1449 
-1464 VDIFN
+1464 
-1469 EVSKMS
+1469 SKMAS
-1475 TPSAVAILKQFKTTP
+1475 SAGVAILKHFDTAPNQ
-1490 TNEQL
+1490 EQL
-1495 KAIKKVADKIDAK
+1495 QQIEKVAKKIDAK
-1508 KLVGV
+1508 TIEGV
-1513 AQELMDEYKEA
+1513 DQELMNEYKEGVIINALAVQGTPTTPDKKPKTYYGKNA
-1524 IISKT
+1524 ISR
-1529 LAAQKT
+1529 
-1535 VFSTVDTAQ
+1535 VEED
-1544 EKIKDVVSS
+1544 EG
-1553 IKIPELNFESKG
+1553 ELNSLQE
-1565 RTAENTQGVETS
+1565 
-1577 NFLPENI
+1577 
-1584 MAYAKYVVGNKL
+1584 YVVEH
-1596 GLDAEGSD
+1596 EGFVGGEYKD
-1604 IDVAKFG
+1604 TKNIV
-1611 TSQKEVLKQAMQ
+1611 TSGVGQTGKYKNMTFKEVFKIHQ
-1623 NADKAGRDYI
+1623 
-1633 KYSDYP
+1633 
-1639 EMKSGER
+1639 EE
-1646 PEQFYKAKRSER
+1646 AKRY
-1658 SMMDLVKE
+1658 VPK
-1666 SFTDPVF
+1666 
-1673 EMFTTTGVFNFKKL
+1673 
-1687 SNGSFEILPDTYD
+1687 
-1700 FDKSKSGG
+1700 FD
-1708 KDRKEAM
+1708 
-1715 DSYGSLTQNAQDMSE
+1715 SLSE
-1730 KQTYHFNV
+1730 KQQKALMSLVYRGDLQKSPTFRDRVNEGNFEQAAIELLDHKEYREYKRIAREGGNV
-1738 KGKI
+1738 SGIIGRLEEASEFIKG

>member
-39 AGVKQDWSV
+39 TGVKKDWSV

-62 LDLMSEDADVL
+62 LDLASEDADVL

-85 MLAKALVLEDA
+85 MIAKAMVLEDA
-96 PEEIKES
+96 PQEIKDS
-103 YRRIQDKFAN
+103 YKRIQDKFATIDK
-113 VNNEGIGEWAGM
+113 EGIGEWAEM

-139 IGAVWFAAQTGGV
+139 IGSVWFAAQTGGV

-164 KLGAKTAL
+164 KAGAKTAI
-172 KKALTGPSAVARLPS
+172 KKALTGPSAVSRLPS

-194 REVPTQEST
+194 REVPSQETT
-203 LRTLRALMD
+203 LRSLRALMD
-212 KNPMK
+212 KNPKK
-217 SVAAIGAA
+217 SIAAIGAI
-225 QGTVDDLAYQNL
+225 QGTVDDVSRQNL
-237 NITVGSQEDFNPLQ
+237 AITVGSQEDFNPLQ

-270 KKLTQKFKAD
+270 NKLTQKFKAD

-300 GEWIPASASPVMA
+300 GEWIPAS
-313 DIDKLLEGASGNY
+313 GAGVLSDLDRLISGPSGSY
-326 KDITPDEELLKK
+326 KDITPDEELIKK

-350 EEVQAIIMAAAQT
+350 EEVQAIIMAAAKT
-363 ETTTGAIKNKIK
+363 ETTAGAIKNKIK
-375 KDFYAHATHNTS
+375 KDLYAHATHNTS

-418 GIDWKVNDRLVGKDY
+418 GIDWKVNDRLVGKDF

-446 DYRTLVEPLTTSKF
+446 DYRAIVEPLTTSKF

-475 DALMLAVRGQKATS
+475 DALMLAVRGQKAQSTN
-489 KSNGLSPEINI
+489 NGLSSEINR

-532 YIPRSWNRKAIMEN
+532 YIPRSWNRKAILEN
-546 QEGLAKLFEDQGV
+546 KEGLAKLFEDQDV
-559 VPKGNGMEA
+559 VSKGKGMEA
-568 VQDMLKI
+568 VEDMLRI
-575 DNQLDGGGS
+575 DSQLDGGGS

-590 AKRSFDNIKKDADF
+590 AKRSFDNIKRDADF

-652 MTEAGETFTAKD
+652 MSEAGETFTAKD

-689 AVDGYGLI
+689 AVDGYGLV

-726 FKGLGEAMEL
+726 FKGLSEAMEL

-749 MSQHGITAAEAK
+749 MSQHNMTAAEAR

-858 DAMEWYK
+858 DAMKWYK

-969 DGKSEKDGA
+969 DGKSEEKGA
-978 VSANFQAVKR
+978 FNANLQAVKR

-1002 YDATKYSGSVLGYG
+1002 YDAAKYSGSALGYG
-1016 TMPFGPVA
+1016 TAFFGPLA

-1045 ALSPVQKIL
+1045 ALSPVQRIL

-1129 AQAGDAYTDIEDRA
+1129 AQAGEAYTDMEDRA
-1143 KFSMGGRLIAKKL
+1143 KFSMGGKVNLVNEPSLREEEDVKFIE
-1156 TGYFNKKSPSPLR
+1156 NK
-1169 QAEDAEFIA
+1169 QME
-1178 RQQAGIDPD
+1178 IDPD
-1187 GAVFYGIQDELLD
+1187 GAVQYEIEDSLLD
-1200 LNKSMEANKASQTT
+1200 LSLDDTPTKSSSDIFSTMSKAMSSAKVAVLKQLGYSPSNIDEVVAKLPKTEPQYEEAVIRNALSKQSVVKKPVSNLSKSFYKQQQKWESDHGDTPIRTHDKQEQNKP
-1214 QRTNTVGTA
+1214 
-1223 TKASTYL
+1223 
-1230 DSLGVEGRSL
+1230 VEERSL
-1240 DYGAG
+1240 DVGFGHKIKEAELASGTIYG
-1245 KGLNARTN
+1245 
-1253 QIDDTFEPFPE
+1253 IPFK
-1264 DAFNPTFVS
+1264 D
-1273 PNDVPEDTYG
+1273 
-1283 KIISTNVI
+1283 
-1291 NVLPP
+1291 
-1296 DLRKQAVT
+1296 
-1304 KIGNALKT
+1304 LKT
-1312 GGRALIQT
+1312 GTYIPLTSSQKRTIQKLDIEANVQLARNKS
-1320 WDAGAAKAG
+1320 WDATLKSKGMSYESLSEPYKLVLEDIAYNVGGNKAAVWSGIFDSMKAGDTMKIVGHLRRKADGKNTAGMDNRAAKAAYAAG
-1329 MASKKATIVK
+1329 LISTLQEAK
-1339 DETLA
+1339 DA
-1344 FTTSTGSYQK
+1344 
-1354 GFTKEELQTYVKEV
+1354 
-1368 LGENFE
+1368 
-1374 VSGVPSKQGI
+1374 
-1384 SGVAVVITK
+1384 
-1393 KSGETSNKG
+1393 
-1402 YAEGGLVNDYTIQQG
+1402 GLV
-1417 DTLTKI
+1417 K
-1423 AKENETTVEDLAR
+1423 
-1436 LNKIENVDKIYAN
+1436 AN
-1449 DVIKLSSSPAPVETP
+1449 
-1464 VDIFN
+1464 
-1469 EVSKMS
+1469 
-1475 TPSAVAILKQFKTTP
+1475 
-1490 TNEQL
+1490 TNE
-1495 KAIKKVADKIDAK
+1495 
-1508 KLVGV
+1508 
-1513 AQELMDEYKEA
+1513 
-1524 IISKT
+1524 
-1529 LAAQKT
+1529 
-1535 VFSTVDTAQ
+1535 
-1544 EKIKDVVSS
+1544 
-1553 IKIPELNFESKG
+1553 IPS
-1565 RTAENTQGVETS
+1565 
-1577 NFLPENI
+1577 
-1584 MAYAKYVVGNKL
+1584 
-1596 GLDAEGSD
+1596 
-1604 IDVAKFG
+1604 
-1611 TSQKEVLKQAMQ
+1611 
-1623 NADKAGRDYI
+1623 
-1633 KYSDYP
+1633 
-1639 EMKSGER
+1639 
-1646 PEQFYKAKRSER
+1646 
-1658 SMMDLVKE
+1658 
-1666 SFTDPVF
+1666 
-1673 EMFTTTGVFNFKKL
+1673 
-1687 SNGSFEILPDTYD
+1687 
-1700 FDKSKSGG
+1700 
-1708 KDRKEAM
+1708 
-1715 DSYGSLTQNAQDMSE
+1715 
-1730 KQTYHFNV
+1730 
-1738 KGKI
+1738 

>member
-1 MKYTGSFSDTR
+1 M
-12 GTRDTSS
+12 
-19 FYGGDST
+19 
-26 TLTPYTATKFKED
+26 
-39 AGVKQDWSV
+39 
-48 VREYMAG
+48 
-55 KVLDPAS
+55 
-62 LDLMSEDADVL
+62 
-73 ESFRDS
+73 
-79 ESRFEN
+79 
-85 MLAKALVLEDA
+85 
-96 PEEIKES
+96 
-103 YRRIQDKFAN
+103 
-113 VNNEGIGEWAGM
+113 
-125 IKDYGIDAVTDPFN
+125 
-139 IGAVWFAAQTGGV
+139 
-152 GAPAALAARETA
+152 
-164 KLGAKTAL
+164 
-172 KKALTGPSAVARLPS
+172 
-187 KGLSTTV
+187 
-194 REVPTQEST
+194 
-203 LRTLRALMD
+203 
-212 KNPMK
+212 
-217 SVAAIGAA
+217 
-225 QGTVDDLAYQNL
+225 
-237 NITVGSQEDFNPLQ
+237 
-251 TVATAGISAGLN
+251 
-263 VGMTVGI
+263 
-270 KKLTQKFKAD
+270 
-280 SDMDEFTPE
+280 
-289 RGAELFDEGVE
+289 
-300 GEWIPASASPVMA
+300 
-313 DIDKLLEGASGNY
+313 
-326 KDITPDEELLKK
+326 
-338 YAADLGGGAKTV
+338 
-350 EEVQAIIMAAAQT
+350 QAIIMAAAQT

-575 DNQLDGGGS
+575 NNQLDGGGS

-652 MTEAGETFTAKD
+652 MVEAGETFTKKD

-689 AVDGYGLI
+689 AVDGYGLV

-726 FKGLGEAMEL
+726 FKGLSEAMEL

-749 MSQHGITAAEAK
+749 MSQHGITAAEAR

-969 DGKSEKDGA
+969 DGKSEEKGSGDA
-978 VSANFQAVKR
+978 YFQAVKR
-988 VGGLGILADNITKG
+988 VGGLGILADNITKS
-1002 YDATKYSGSVLGYG
+1002 YDAAKYNQSVLGYA
-1016 TMPFGPVA
+1016 TLPFGPIA
-1024 TDILSATRRGITP
+1024 TDVLSARRRGIAP
-1037 TLARKIPA
+1037 TLVRKIPA
-1045 ALSPVQKIL
+1045 AASPVQKIIGL
-1054 GIVDEDE
+1054 ADEE
-1061 AEKFKADMDQFIY
+1061 AAEIFKADMDNFVYRIDKKLS
-1074 EADRNIS
+1074 EA
-1081 DFEQGFI
+1081 EQKFI
-1088 PEFETT
+1088 PEFEADGGM
-1094 SSLAPY
+1094 LGF

-1129 AQAGDAYTDIEDRA
+1129 EQAGGAYTDIEDRA
-1143 KFSMGGRLIAKKL
+1143 KFSMGGRILAKNLVGAVQKASRFV
-1156 TGYFNKKSPSPLR
+1156 TKR
-1169 QAEDAEFIA
+1169 QPEL
-1178 RQQAGIDPD
+1178 DPD
-1187 GAVFYGIQDELLD
+1187 GAILHGIEDDLLD

-1393 KSGETSNKG
+1393 KSGKTSNKG

-1646 PEQFYKAKRSER
+1646 PEQFYKAKRSKR

>member
-1 MKYTGSFSDTR
+1 MKYTGSFLDTR

-19 FYGGDST
+19 FYGGDSI

-39 AGVKQDWSV
+39 TGVKKDWSV

-85 MLAKALVLEDA
+85 MIAKAMVLEDA
-96 PEEIKES
+96 PQEIKDS
-103 YRRIQDKFAN
+103 YKRIQDKFAN
-113 VNNEGIGEWAGM
+113 IDKEGIGEWAEM
-125 IKDYGIDAVTDPFN
+125 IKDYGIDAITDPFN
-139 IGAVWFAAQTGGV
+139 IGSVWFAAQTGGA

-164 KLGAKTAL
+164 KAGAKTAL
-172 KKALTGPSAVARLPS
+172 KKALTGSSAVSRLPS

-194 REVPTQEST
+194 REVPSQETT
-203 LRTLRALMD
+203 LRSLRALMD
-212 KNPMK
+212 KNPKK
-217 SVAAIGAA
+217 SIAAIGAI
-225 QGTVDDLAYQNL
+225 QGTVDDVSRQNL
-237 NITVGSQEDFNPLQ
+237 NITVGSQEDFNPFQ

-270 KKLTQKFKAD
+270 NKLTKKFKAE

-300 GEWIPASASPVMA
+300 GEWIPASGGAI
-313 DIDKLLEGASGNY
+313 IDDLGKLLSGPSGSF
-326 KDITPDEELLKK
+326 KDITPDEELIKK

-350 EEVQAIIMAAAQT
+350 EEVQAIIMAAART
-363 ETTTGAIKNKIK
+363 EKTAGAIKAKWK
-375 KDFYAHATHNTS
+375 KDLYAHATHNTS

-398 PFAKVSKTAKLLQEK
+398 PFAKVSKTAKVLQGK

-418 GIDWKVNDRLVGKDY
+418 NIDWKVNDRLVGKDF

-446 DYRTLVEPLTTSKF
+446 DYRAIVEPLTTSKF

-505 SVGVKKLYQSMGAE
+505 SVGVKKLYMQMGAE

-532 YIPRSWNRKAIMEN
+532 YIPRSWNRKAILEN
-546 QEGLAKLFEDQGV
+546 KEGLARLFEDQGV
-559 VPKGNGMEA
+559 VPEGKGMEA
-568 VQDMLKI
+568 VEDMLRI

-590 AKRSFDNIKKDADF
+590 AKRSFDNIKRDADF

-652 MTEAGETFTAKD
+652 MSEAGETFTAKD

-689 AVDGYGLI
+689 AVDGYGLV

-726 FKGLGEAMEL
+726 FKGLSEAMEV
-736 SYKGATGNMQSKL
+736 SYKGATGNIQSKL
-749 MSQHGITAAEAK
+749 MSQHDMTAAEAR

-823 IEENIQALVAHG
+823 IEENIQALIAHG

-843 NTLIGELAELDIDYK
+843 NTLINELAELDIDYK
-858 DAMEWYK
+858 DAMAWYK

-877 KFLSGAARYANSVIL
+877 TFLAGAARYANSIIL

-901 PLLFSNPKTSIA
+901 PYLFSNPKTSIA

-925 TVLKGSVKQL
+925 TVLKGSIKQL
-935 TKDVRSGDPRNVGK
+935 TKDVKSGDPRNVGK

-969 DGKSEKDGA
+969 DGKSEEKGTYN
-978 VSANFQAVKR
+978 ANLQAVKR

-1002 YDATKYSGSVLGYG
+1002 YDAAKYSGSALGYG

-1061 AEKFKADMDQFIY
+1061 AEKFKAEMDQFIY

-1081 DFEQGFI
+1081 DFEQVFI

-1156 TGYFNKKSPSPLR
+1156 TSSFNKKTPSPLR
-1169 QAEDAEFIA
+1169 QAEDAKFIA
-1178 RQQAGIDPD
+1178 QQQLEIDPD
-1187 GAVFYGIQDELLD
+1187 GAIFYGIQDDLLD
-1200 LNKSMEANKASQTT
+1200 LKKSINSSKLS
-1214 QRTNTVGTA
+1214 R
-1223 TKASTYL
+1223 
-1230 DSLGVEGRSL
+1230 
-1240 DYGAG
+1240 DYKDVPLSSRNDRVTIKFLNENGYRDYSG
-1245 KGLNARTN
+1245 KGKKDWTYELMNDGSYKVYTPYVDAKGKEKLGTK
-1253 QIDDTFEPFPE
+1253 TFK
-1264 DAFNPTFVS
+1264 DPTL
-1273 PNDVPEDTYG
+1273 
-1283 KIISTNVI
+1283 KQ
-1291 NVLPP
+1291 
-1296 DLRKQAVT
+1296 LRKY
-1304 KIGNALKT
+1304 
-1312 GGRALIQT
+1312 
-1320 WDAGAAKAG
+1320 
-1329 MASKKATIVK
+1329 M
-1339 DETLA
+1339 
-1344 FTTSTGSYQK
+1344 
-1354 GFTKEELQTYVKEV
+1354 
-1368 LGENFE
+1368 
-1374 VSGVPSKQGI
+1374 
-1384 SGVAVVITK
+1384 
-1393 KSGETSNKG
+1393 G
-1402 YAEGGLVNDYTIQQG
+1402 YAEGGEVEMIQKSEDDNVKSSFDILESIQKTVSPVAVKIMQ
-1417 DTLTKI
+1417 TLGIT
-1423 AKENETTVEDLAR
+1423 DPDQL
-1436 LNKIENVDKIYAN
+1436 ENV
-1449 DVIKLSSSPAPVETP
+1449 S
-1464 VDIFN
+1464 
-1469 EVSKMS
+1469 
-1475 TPSAVAILKQFKTTP
+1475 
-1490 TNEQL
+1490 
-1495 KAIKKVADKIDAK
+1495 KVADNINERGNLNVSSDEEQEYKETIVSHV
-1508 KLVGV
+1508 LSQEPV
-1513 AQELMDEYKEA
+1513 AQEIVEA
-1524 IISKT
+1524 ST
-1529 LAAQKT
+1529 LSDT
-1535 VFSTVDTAQ
+1535 PVFPNEAPV
-1544 EKIKDVVSS
+1544 KIWSS
-1553 IKIPELNFESKG
+1553 IYQTTNNPEKETKFLINQS
-1565 RTAENTQGVETS
+1565 NPLVSGVEEALDKGLKVFKGDKGINNQVKLKEILIATAKHESLGGKLLEQSGGGPARGAWQVEPETAIDIIKTS
-1577 NFLPENI
+1577 GLLGKKAEAVMGKTKKQILKMDQTEINEFLKDHNVNAVFAI
-1584 MAYAKYVVGNKL
+1584 AKYLQGADAKNKL
-1596 GLDAEGSD
+1596 SL
-1604 IDVAKFG
+1604 
-1611 TSQKEVLKQAMQ
+1611 
-1623 NADKAGRDYI
+1623 
-1633 KYSDYP
+1633 
-1639 EMKSGER
+1639 
-1646 PEQFYKAKRSER
+1646 
-1658 SMMDLVKE
+1658 
-1666 SFTDPVF
+1666 
-1673 EMFTTTGVFNFKKL
+1673 L
-1687 SNGSFEILPDTYD
+1687 SYN
-1700 FDKSKSGG
+1700 
-1708 KDRKEAM
+1708 
-1715 DSYGSLTQNAQDMSE
+1715 
-1730 KQTYHFNV
+1730 
-1738 KGKI
+1738 

>member
-1 MKYTGSFSDTR
+1 MSNRITGEFPDL
-12 GTRDTSS
+12 RDEDASS
-19 FYGGDST
+19 FGTGKT
-26 TLTPYTATKFKED
+26 TSLTPYTATKFRADES
-39 AGVKQDWSV
+39 VQQDWST
-48 VREYMAG
+48 VREFMAG

-96 PEEIKES
+96 PEEIKAS

-113 VNNEGIGEWAGM
+113 INNEGIGEWAGM

-164 KLGAKTAL
+164 KAGAKTAL
-172 KKALTGPSAVARLPS
+172 KKVLTGPSAVARLPS

-300 GEWIPASASPVMA
+300 GEWIPASASPVMD
-313 DIDKLLEGASGNY
+313 DIDRLLEGASGNY
-326 KDITPDEELLKK
+326 KDITPDEEILKK

-460 LRRNEDNAKLADEVN
+460 LRRNEDNAKLANEVN

-652 MTEAGETFTAKD
+652 MVEAGETFTKKD

-689 AVDGYGLI
+689 AVDGYGLV

-726 FKGLGEAMEL
+726 FKGLSEAMEL

-749 MSQHGITAAEAK
+749 MSQHGITAAEAR

-969 DGKSEKDGA
+969 DGKSEEKGSGDA
-978 VSANFQAVKR
+978 YFQAVKR
-988 VGGLGILADNITKG
+988 VGGLGILADNITKS
-1002 YDATKYSGSVLGYG
+1002 YDAAKYNQSVLGYA
-1016 TMPFGPVA
+1016 TLPFGPIA
-1024 TDILSATRRGITP
+1024 TDVLSARRRGIAP
-1037 TLARKIPA
+1037 TLVRKIPA
-1045 ALSPVQKIL
+1045 AASPVQKIIGL
-1054 GIVDEDE
+1054 ADEE
-1061 AEKFKADMDQFIY
+1061 AAEIFKADMDNFVYKIDKKLS
-1074 EADRNIS
+1074 EV
-1081 DFEQGFI
+1081 EQGFI
-1088 PEFETT
+1088 PEFEADGGM
-1094 SSLAPY
+1094 LGF

-1143 KFSMGGRLIAKKL
+1143 KFSMGGRILAKNLVGAVQKASRL
-1156 TGYFNKKSPSPLR
+1156 VTKR
-1169 QAEDAEFIA
+1169 QPEL
-1178 RQQAGIDPD
+1178 DPD
-1187 GAVFYGIQDELLD
+1187 GAILHGIEDDLLD

-1223 TKASTYL
+1223 TKAST
-1230 DSLGVEGRSL
+1230 
-1240 DYGAG
+1240 
-1245 KGLNARTN
+1245 
-1253 QIDDTFEPFPE
+1253 
-1264 DAFNPTFVS
+1264 
-1273 PNDVPEDTYG
+1273 
-1283 KIISTNVI
+1283 
-1291 NVLPP
+1291 
-1296 DLRKQAVT
+1296 
-1304 KIGNALKT
+1304 
-1312 GGRALIQT
+1312 
-1320 WDAGAAKAG
+1320 
-1329 MASKKATIVK
+1329 
-1339 DETLA
+1339 
-1344 FTTSTGSYQK
+1344 
-1354 GFTKEELQTYVKEV
+1354 
-1368 LGENFE
+1368 
-1374 VSGVPSKQGI
+1374 
-1384 SGVAVVITK
+1384 
-1393 KSGETSNKG
+1393 KG
-1402 YAEGGLVNDYTIQQG
+1402 YAEGGLVNDYIIQQG

-1423 AKENETTVEDLAR
+1423 AKESGTTVADLAR
-1436 LNKIENVDKIYAN
+1436 LNKIEDVNKIYAD
-1449 DVIKLSSSPAPVETP
+1449 DVIKLSLSPAPVESP

-1495 KAIKKVADKIDAK
+1495 KTIKKVADKIDAK

-1529 LAAQKT
+1529 LAAQET

-1544 EKIKDVVSS
+1544 EKIKDVVSN
-1553 IKIPELNFESKG
+1553 IKIPEINFESKG
-1565 RTAENTQGVETS
+1565 RTAENTQGVEPS

-1584 MAYAKYVVGNKL
+1584 MAYAKYMVGNKL
-1596 GLDAEGSD
+1596 GLDSEGSD

-1611 TSQKEVLKQAMQ
+1611 ASQKEVLKKAMQ

-1658 SMMDLVKE
+1658 SMMDLIKE

-1687 SNGSFEILPDTYD
+1687 SNDSFEILPDTYD

-1708 KDRKEAM
+1708 KNRKEAI

>member
-39 AGVKQDWSV
+39 TGVKKDWSV

-62 LDLMSEDADVL
+62 LDLASEDADVL

-85 MLAKALVLEDA
+85 MIAKAMVLEDA
-96 PEEIKES
+96 PQEIKDS
-103 YRRIQDKFAN
+103 YKRIQDKFATIDK
-113 VNNEGIGEWAGM
+113 EGIGEWAEM

-139 IGAVWFAAQTGGV
+139 IGSVWFAAQTGGV

-164 KLGAKTAL
+164 KAGAKTAI
-172 KKALTGPSAVARLPS
+172 KKALTGPSAVSRLPS

-194 REVPTQEST
+194 REVPSQETT
-203 LRTLRALMD
+203 LRSLRALMD
-212 KNPMK
+212 KNPKK
-217 SVAAIGAA
+217 SIAAIGAI
-225 QGTVDDLAYQNL
+225 QGTVDDVSRQNL
-237 NITVGSQEDFNPLQ
+237 AITVGSQEDFNPLQ

-270 KKLTQKFKAD
+270 NKLTQKFKAD

-300 GEWIPASASPVMA
+300 GEWIPAS
-313 DIDKLLEGASGNY
+313 GAGVLSDLDRLISGPSGSY
-326 KDITPDEELLKK
+326 KDITPDEELIKK
-338 YAADLGGGAKTV
+338 YASDLGGGAKTV

-363 ETTTGAIKNKIK
+363 EKTAGAIKNKIK
-375 KDFYAHATHNTS
+375 KDLYAHATHNTS

-418 GIDWKVNDRLVGKDY
+418 GIDWKVNDRLVGKDF

-446 DYRTLVEPLTTSKF
+446 DYRAIVEPLTTSKF

-475 DALMLAVRGQKATS
+475 DALMLAVRGQKA
-489 KSNGLSPEINI
+489 KSTNNGLSSEINR

-532 YIPRSWNRKAIMEN
+532 YIPRSWNRKAILEN
-546 QEGLAKLFEDQGV
+546 KEGLAKLFEDQDV
-559 VPKGNGMEA
+559 VSKGKGMEA
-568 VQDMLKI
+568 VEDMLRI
-575 DNQLDGGGS
+575 DSQLDGGGS

-590 AKRSFDNIKKDADF
+590 AKRSFDNIKRDADF

-652 MTEAGETFTAKD
+652 MSEAGETFTAKD

-689 AVDGYGLI
+689 AVDGYGLV

-726 FKGLGEAMEL
+726 FKGLSEAMEL
-736 SYKGATGNMQSKL
+736 SYKGATGNIQSKL
-749 MSQHGITAAEAK
+749 MSQHNMTAAEAR

-935 TKDVRSGDPRNVGK
+935 TKDVKSGDPRNVGK

-969 DGKSEKDGA
+969 DGKSEEKGA
-978 VSANFQAVKR
+978 FNANLQAVKR

-1002 YDATKYSGSVLGYG
+1002 YDAAKYSGSALGYG
-1016 TMPFGPVA
+1016 TAFFGPLA

-1045 ALSPVQKIL
+1045 ATAPIQRIL

-1061 AEKFKADMDQFIY
+1061 AEKFKADMDQFVY
-1074 EADRNIS
+1074 EADKKVS
-1081 DFEQGFI
+1081 EFEKSLI
-1088 PEFETT
+1088 PEFESDGGLLT
-1094 SSLAPY
+1094 Y

-1129 AQAGDAYTDIEDRA
+1129 AQAGEAYTDMEDRV
-1143 KFSMGGRLIAKKL
+1143 KFSMGGKVNLVNEPSLREEEDVKFIE
-1156 TGYFNKKSPSPLR
+1156 NK
-1169 QAEDAEFIA
+1169 QME
-1178 RQQAGIDPD
+1178 IDPD
-1187 GAVFYGIQDELLD
+1187 GAVQYQIEDNLLD
-1200 LNKSMEANKASQTT
+1200 LSLDDTPTKSSSDIFSTMSKAMSSAKVAVLKQLGYSPSNIDEVVAKLPKTEPQYEEAVIRNALSKQSVVKKPVSNLSKSFYKQQQKWESDHGDTPIRTHDKQEQNKP
-1214 QRTNTVGTA
+1214 
-1223 TKASTYL
+1223 
-1230 DSLGVEGRSL
+1230 VEERSL
-1240 DYGAG
+1240 DVGFGHKIKEAELASGTIYG
-1245 KGLNARTN
+1245 
-1253 QIDDTFEPFPE
+1253 IPFK
-1264 DAFNPTFVS
+1264 D
-1273 PNDVPEDTYG
+1273 
-1283 KIISTNVI
+1283 
-1291 NVLPP
+1291 
-1296 DLRKQAVT
+1296 
-1304 KIGNALKT
+1304 LKT
-1312 GGRALIQT
+1312 GTYIPLTSSQKRTIQKLDIEANVQLARNKS
-1320 WDAGAAKAG
+1320 WDATLKSKGMSYESLSEPYKLVLEDIAYNVGGNKAAVWSGIFDSMKAGDTMKIVGHLRRKADGKNTAGMDNRAAKAAYAAG
-1329 MASKKATIVK
+1329 LISTLQEAK
-1339 DETLA
+1339 DA
-1344 FTTSTGSYQK
+1344 
-1354 GFTKEELQTYVKEV
+1354 
-1368 LGENFE
+1368 
-1374 VSGVPSKQGI
+1374 
-1384 SGVAVVITK
+1384 
-1393 KSGETSNKG
+1393 
-1402 YAEGGLVNDYTIQQG
+1402 GLV
-1417 DTLTKI
+1417 K
-1423 AKENETTVEDLAR
+1423 
-1436 LNKIENVDKIYAN
+1436 AN
-1449 DVIKLSSSPAPVETP
+1449 
-1464 VDIFN
+1464 
-1469 EVSKMS
+1469 
-1475 TPSAVAILKQFKTTP
+1475 
-1490 TNEQL
+1490 TNE
-1495 KAIKKVADKIDAK
+1495 
-1508 KLVGV
+1508 
-1513 AQELMDEYKEA
+1513 
-1524 IISKT
+1524 
-1529 LAAQKT
+1529 
-1535 VFSTVDTAQ
+1535 
-1544 EKIKDVVSS
+1544 
-1553 IKIPELNFESKG
+1553 IPS
-1565 RTAENTQGVETS
+1565 
-1577 NFLPENI
+1577 
-1584 MAYAKYVVGNKL
+1584 
-1596 GLDAEGSD
+1596 
-1604 IDVAKFG
+1604 
-1611 TSQKEVLKQAMQ
+1611 
-1623 NADKAGRDYI
+1623 
-1633 KYSDYP
+1633 
-1639 EMKSGER
+1639 
-1646 PEQFYKAKRSER
+1646 
-1658 SMMDLVKE
+1658 
-1666 SFTDPVF
+1666 
-1673 EMFTTTGVFNFKKL
+1673 
-1687 SNGSFEILPDTYD
+1687 
-1700 FDKSKSGG
+1700 
-1708 KDRKEAM
+1708 
-1715 DSYGSLTQNAQDMSE
+1715 
-1730 KQTYHFNV
+1730 
-1738 KGKI
+1738 

>member
-103 YRRIQDKFAN
+103 YRRIQDKFAK
-113 VNNEGIGEWAGM
+113 VDNEGIGEWAGM

-139 IGAVWFAAQTGGV
+139 IGAVWFAAQSGGV

-164 KLGAKTAL
+164 KAGAKTAL

-263 VGMTVGI
+263 VGMTAGI

-300 GEWIPASASPVMA
+300 GEWIPASASPVMD
-313 DIDKLLEGASGNY
+313 DIDRLLEGASGNY
-326 KDITPDEELLKK
+326 KDITPDEEILKK

-689 AVDGYGLI
+689 AVDGYGLV

-726 FKGLGEAMEL
+726 FKGLSEAMEL

-935 TKDVRSGDPRNVGK
+935 TKDVKSGDPRNVGK

-969 DGKSEKDGA
+969 DGRSEKDGA

-1187 GAVFYGIQDELLD
+1187 GAVFYGIQDDLLD
-1200 LNKSMEANKASQTT
+1200 LNKVMKSSKPSRDYQNVPLASRNERVTTSFLDENGYTDYSGTGKKDFTYELMEDGSYKVYTPYVDAK
-1214 QRTNTVGTA
+1214 G
-1223 TKASTYL
+1223 KEK
-1230 DSLGVEGRSL
+1230 LGV
-1240 DYGAG
+1240 
-1245 KGLNARTN
+1245 K
-1253 QIDDTFEPFPE
+1253 TFK
-1264 DAFNPTFVS
+1264 NPTLKQLR
-1273 PNDVPEDTYG
+1273 TY
-1283 KIISTNVI
+1283 
-1291 NVLPP
+1291 
-1296 DLRKQAVT
+1296 
-1304 KIGNALKT
+1304 
-1312 GGRALIQT
+1312 
-1320 WDAGAAKAG
+1320 
-1329 MASKKATIVK
+1329 M
-1339 DETLA
+1339 
-1344 FTTSTGSYQK
+1344 
-1354 GFTKEELQTYVKEV
+1354 
-1368 LGENFE
+1368 
-1374 VSGVPSKQGI
+1374 
-1384 SGVAVVITK
+1384 
-1393 KSGETSNKG
+1393 G
-1402 YAEGGLVNDYTIQQG
+1402 YAEGGLVERLQKFEGGVAVEEPSSIL
-1417 DTLTKI
+1417 DT
-1423 AKENETTVEDLAR
+1423 
-1436 LNKIENVDKIYAN
+1436 
-1449 DVIKLSSSPAPVETP
+1449 
-1464 VDIFN
+1464 
-1469 EVSKMS
+1469 VSKMAS
-1475 TPSAVAILKQFKTTP
+1475 SAGVAILKHFDTAPNQ
-1490 TNEQL
+1490 EQL
-1495 KAIKKVADKIDAK
+1495 QQIEKVAKKIDAK
-1508 KLVGV
+1508 TIEGV
-1513 AQELMDEYKEA
+1513 DQELMNEYKEGV
-1524 IISKT
+1524 IINA
-1529 LAAQKT
+1529 LAVQGTPTTPDKKPVSNLSESFYKQQQKWE
-1535 VFSTVDTAQ
+1535 SDHGDTPIRTHDKQ
-1544 EKIKDVVSS
+1544 EQNKPVAERSLDVGFGHKIKEAELASGT
-1553 IKIPELNFESKG
+1553 IYGIPFKDLKTGTYIPLTNSQKRTIQKLDIEANVQLARNKSWDATLKSKG
-1565 RTAENTQGVETS
+1565 MSYES
-1577 NFLPENI
+1577 LPEPYKLVLEDIAYNVGGNKAAVWSGI
-1584 MAYAKYVVGNKL
+1584 FDSMKANDTVKIVGHLRRKDGGQNTAGMDNRAAKAAYAA
-1596 GLDAEGSD
+1596 GLIKSLQEAKDAG
-1604 IDVAKFG
+1604 
-1611 TSQKEVLKQAMQ
+1611 
-1623 NADKAGRDYI
+1623 
-1633 KYSDYP
+1633 
-1639 EMKSGER
+1639 
-1646 PEQFYKAKRSER
+1646 
-1658 SMMDLVKE
+1658 LVE
-1666 SFTDPVF
+1666 ANT
-1673 EMFTTTGVFNFKKL
+1673 N
-1687 SNGSFEILPDTYD
+1687 EIP
-1700 FDKSKSGG
+1700 
-1708 KDRKEAM
+1708 A
-1715 DSYGSLTQNAQDMSE
+1715 
-1730 KQTYHFNV
+1730 
-1738 KGKI
+1738 

>member
-113 VNNEGIGEWAGM
+113 VNNEGIGEWAGL

-139 IGAVWFAAQTGGV
+139 IGAVWFAAQTGGT

-164 KLGAKTAL
+164 KAGAKTAL

-300 GEWIPASASPVMA
+300 GEWIPASASPVMD
-313 DIDKLLEGASGNY
+313 DIDRLLEGASGNY
-326 KDITPDEELLKK
+326 KDITPDEEILKK
-338 YAADLGGGAKTV
+338 YAADLGGGSKTV

-652 MTEAGETFTAKD
+652 MVEAGETFTKKD

-689 AVDGYGLI
+689 AVDGYGLV

-726 FKGLGEAMEL
+726 FKGLSEAMEL

-749 MSQHGITAAEAK
+749 MSQHGITAAEAR

-969 DGKSEKDGA
+969 DGKSEEKGSGDA
-978 VSANFQAVKR
+978 YFQAVKR

-1061 AEKFKADMDQFIY
+1061 AEKFKVDMDQFIY

-1187 GAVFYGIQDELLD
+1187 GAVFYGIQDDLLD

-1223 TKASTYL
+1223 TKAST
-1230 DSLGVEGRSL
+1230 
-1240 DYGAG
+1240 
-1245 KGLNARTN
+1245 
-1253 QIDDTFEPFPE
+1253 
-1264 DAFNPTFVS
+1264 
-1273 PNDVPEDTYG
+1273 
-1283 KIISTNVI
+1283 
-1291 NVLPP
+1291 
-1296 DLRKQAVT
+1296 
-1304 KIGNALKT
+1304 
-1312 GGRALIQT
+1312 
-1320 WDAGAAKAG
+1320 
-1329 MASKKATIVK
+1329 
-1339 DETLA
+1339 
-1344 FTTSTGSYQK
+1344 
-1354 GFTKEELQTYVKEV
+1354 
-1368 LGENFE
+1368 
-1374 VSGVPSKQGI
+1374 
-1384 SGVAVVITK
+1384 
-1393 KSGETSNKG
+1393 KG

>member
-1 MKYTGSFSDTR
+1 MKYTGSFLDTR

-19 FYGGDST
+19 FYGGDSI

-39 AGVKQDWSV
+39 TGVKKDWSV

-62 LDLMSEDADVL
+62 LDLASEDADVL

-85 MLAKALVLEDA
+85 MIAKAMVLEDA
-96 PEEIKES
+96 PQEIKDS
-103 YRRIQDKFAN
+103 YKRIQDKFAN
-113 VNNEGIGEWAGM
+113 IDKEGIGEWAEM

-139 IGAVWFAAQTGGV
+139 IGSVWFAAQTGGV

-164 KLGAKTAL
+164 KAGAKTAI
-172 KKALTGPSAVARLPS
+172 KKALTGPSAVSRLPS

-194 REVPTQEST
+194 REVPSQETT
-203 LRTLRALMD
+203 LRSLRALMD
-212 KNPMK
+212 KNPKK
-217 SVAAIGAA
+217 SIAAIGAI
-225 QGTVDDLAYQNL
+225 QGTVDDVSRQNL
-237 NITVGSQEDFNPLQ
+237 AITVGSQEDFNPLQ

-270 KKLTQKFKAD
+270 NKLTQKFKTD

-300 GEWIPASASPVMA
+300 GEWIPAS
-313 DIDKLLEGASGNY
+313 GAGVLSDLDRLISGPSGSY
-326 KDITPDEELLKK
+326 KDITPDEELIKK
-338 YAADLGGGAKTV
+338 YASDLGGGAKTV

-363 ETTTGAIKNKIK
+363 EKTAGAIKNKIK
-375 KDFYAHATHNTS
+375 KDLYAHATHNTS

-446 DYRTLVEPLTTSKF
+446 DYRAIVEPLTTSKF

-475 DALMLAVRGQKATS
+475 DALMLAVRGQKAK
-489 KSNGLSPEINI
+489 KSNNGLSFEINR

-532 YIPRSWNRKAIMEN
+532 YIPRSWNRKAILEN
-546 QEGLAKLFEDQGV
+546 KEGLARLFEDQDV
-559 VPKGNGMEA
+559 VSKGKGMEA
-568 VQDMLKI
+568 VEDMLRI
-575 DNQLDGGGS
+575 DSQLDGGGS

-590 AKRSFDNIKKDADF
+590 AKRSFDNIKRDADF

-689 AVDGYGLI
+689 AVDGYGLV

-726 FKGLGEAMEL
+726 FKGLSEAMEL

-749 MSQHGITAAEAK
+749 MSQHNMTAAEAR

-843 NTLIGELAELDIDYK
+843 NTLIGELAELDINYK

-935 TKDVRSGDPRNVGK
+935 TKDVKSGDPRNVGK

-969 DGKSEKDGA
+969 DGKSEEKGA
-978 VSANFQAVKR
+978 FNANLQAVKR

-1002 YDATKYSGSVLGYG
+1002 YDAAKYSGSVLGYG
-1016 TMPFGPVA
+1016 TTFFGPLA
-1024 TDILSATRRGITP
+1024 TDALSATRRGIVP
-1037 TLARKIPA
+1037 TLARKVPA
-1045 ALSPVQKIL
+1045 ATAPIQRIL

-1061 AEKFKADMDQFIY
+1061 AEKFKADMDQFVY
-1074 EADRNIS
+1074 EADKKVS
-1081 DFEQGFI
+1081 EFEKSLI
-1088 PEFETT
+1088 PEFEADGGLLT
-1094 SSLAPY
+1094 Y

-1105 VKDVP
+1105 VEGVP

-1129 AQAGDAYTDIEDRA
+1129 AQAGEAYTDMEDRA
-1143 KFSMGGRLIAKKL
+1143 KFSMGGKVNLVNEPSLREEEDVKFIE
-1156 TGYFNKKSPSPLR
+1156 NK
-1169 QAEDAEFIA
+1169 QIE
-1178 RQQAGIDPD
+1178 IDPD
-1187 GAVFYGIQDELLD
+1187 GAVQYEIEDSLLD
-1200 LNKSMEANKASQTT
+1200 LSLDDTSTKSSSDIFSTMSKAMSSAKVAVLKQLGYSPSNIDEVVAKLPKTEPQYEEAVIRNALSKQPVFKKPVSNLSESFYKQQQKWESDHGDTPIRTHDKQEQNKP
-1214 QRTNTVGTA
+1214 
-1223 TKASTYL
+1223 
-1230 DSLGVEGRSL
+1230 VEKRSL
-1240 DYGAG
+1240 DVGFGHKITEAELASGTIYG
-1245 KGLNARTN
+1245 
-1253 QIDDTFEPFPE
+1253 IPFK
-1264 DAFNPTFVS
+1264 D
-1273 PNDVPEDTYG
+1273 
-1283 KIISTNVI
+1283 
-1291 NVLPP
+1291 
-1296 DLRKQAVT
+1296 
-1304 KIGNALKT
+1304 LKT
-1312 GGRALIQT
+1312 GTYIPLTSSQKRTIQKLDIEANVQLARNES
-1320 WDAGAAKAG
+1320 WDATLKSKGMSYESLSEPYKLVLEDIAYNVGGNKAAVWSGIFDSMKAGDTMKIVGHLRRKADGKNTSGMDNRAAKA
-1329 MASKKATIVK
+1329 A
-1339 DETLA
+1339 
-1344 FTTSTGSYQK
+1344 
-1354 GFTKEELQTYVKEV
+1354 
-1368 LGENFE
+1368 
-1374 VSGVPSKQGI
+1374 
-1384 SGVAVVITK
+1384 
-1393 KSGETSNKG
+1393 
-1402 YAEGGLVNDYTIQQG
+1402 YAAGL
-1417 DTLTKI
+1417 
-1423 AKENETTVEDLAR
+1423 
-1436 LNKIENVDKIYAN
+1436 IENLQQAKDYGLSLAN
-1449 DVIKLSSSPAPVETP
+1449 
-1464 VDIFN
+1464 
-1469 EVSKMS
+1469 
-1475 TPSAVAILKQFKTTP
+1475 
-1490 TNEQL
+1490 TNE
-1495 KAIKKVADKIDAK
+1495 
-1508 KLVGV
+1508 
-1513 AQELMDEYKEA
+1513 
-1524 IISKT
+1524 
-1529 LAAQKT
+1529 
-1535 VFSTVDTAQ
+1535 
-1544 EKIKDVVSS
+1544 
-1553 IKIPELNFESKG
+1553 IPS
-1565 RTAENTQGVETS
+1565 
-1577 NFLPENI
+1577 
-1584 MAYAKYVVGNKL
+1584 
-1596 GLDAEGSD
+1596 
-1604 IDVAKFG
+1604 
-1611 TSQKEVLKQAMQ
+1611 
-1623 NADKAGRDYI
+1623 
-1633 KYSDYP
+1633 
-1639 EMKSGER
+1639 
-1646 PEQFYKAKRSER
+1646 
-1658 SMMDLVKE
+1658 
-1666 SFTDPVF
+1666 
-1673 EMFTTTGVFNFKKL
+1673 
-1687 SNGSFEILPDTYD
+1687 
-1700 FDKSKSGG
+1700 
-1708 KDRKEAM
+1708 
-1715 DSYGSLTQNAQDMSE
+1715 
-1730 KQTYHFNV
+1730 
-1738 KGKI
+1738 